1 MADGFKAGTVYIAV
15 EPETRGFYAKV
26 KAMLERLDDQTI
38 HLDTDVDTMDAR
50 RQIERLQRSGGT
62 IDFDVRVNT
71 RAFDRVHREL
81 AEMTSMAQIDV
92 KADTTRFDKGLAD
105 SFDKMRQNHANA
117 LKAMDTDAVREQR
130 KQVAKLRELNAA
142 RDAVWFDKWNHM
154 ASYKDS
160 LTAVRG
166 EISRNIEAHKQ
177 LGNALDAAKLRR
189 DSFKRNSDEYRAASA
204 EVKRLRSEYTQL
216 GNEIRRQE
224 REAAKLS
231 REHSKFMAKNAHEL
245 DKINGKISEQRKLVK
260 STTKSVLDEVA
271 AEDKLNNVF
280 RTKDMLIDRNGLSYQ
295 RLERDMKR
303 NTDVFRK
310 ASEQV
315 AGHIDRQRELSK
327 SLLKTEG
334 NVDGLRRSLSKLQ
347 FVDTKG
353 HVKDLD
359 AMTRRVDE
367 LQKAL
372 LKVRNN
378 PSATIKFKAEL
389 DKGALQAEL
398 ERLSRDV
405 EVEVRVNAQQAAL
418 ERLERELFELEH
430 KRVNIP
436 VDLKVDYENA
446 IAERKRLIEQIRRN
460 PDMDWEIKSNVDI
473 DEANARRKLRD
484 LQNDYDKLDMDVDLE
499 TALAR
504 AHLAYFTRPR
514 TVDIFAKFHG
524 TDLGKILSGMT
535 AGATGIKGVQNQF
548 DRLVNL
554 FDNFDTIIPKVSA
567 LGTAMAGIGAG
578 AINLS
583 GSVLGVGSSIVSMS
597 KAALAA
603 PSALAGLGVAY
614 ASLRMIIGDKGKA
627 WSENINLA
635 GTALEGLGEKLQEAF
650 YGKAAPAFKEFANA
664 VGDVVGPQMRKL
676 AELEAD
682 VFNGMLK
689 MVTQSNKIGQ
699 LGSVFTDVNKSIENL
714 VPGVESVVKS
724 FLELSDSTST
734 YLPRA
739 ATYVSD
745 LAEQFSRWVNNARLS
760 GEINKSMAQVVE
772 QAGYLKTTLQGV
784 IDIASG
790 LYRGLAEQQNG
801 LEGFSTAVEH
811 AADAVNSVRFQE
823 TLQAWAAGAADAKE
837 NMRGS
842 FSAIG
847 DAAYELRSTTADV
860 FRNAGSTI
868 GSFASNI
875 SRLLARSK
883 TGISDFSSGVSS
895 GFQTVFDALGDV
907 APMFSQ
913 LLTTAGQL
921 SKTFGGTLAS
931 SLRAAAPLIQ
941 SMAKAAESVANA
953 FAKLPEPVQAAIG
966 LWATFGR
973 AGMSAFNSLK
983 VGILETTAN
992 MLQYRKMLNG
1002 LGLEA
1007 KGVGIG
1013 MKDALKGFASASP
1026 ALSSVTGAVA
1036 QATGAFGKFKALAGG
1051 LFSAVNWPVAGVIAA
1066 VGAVGAALSDMSSK
1080 AASNQQIVDD
1090 IASAFGRLADEGYDA
1105 STSMNA
1111 VQQSLRDA
1119 LNNPDLGE
1127 RSWLDDVFNGV
1138 ADTTEAMRTLGIT
1151 TEQAIG
1157 VASGSTKEYQ
1167 KEFDR
1172 LTDII
1177 TQGTQVQGMYGSTT
1191 SDTRVVMTDA
1201 AESAK
1206 KYRQSMEAL
1215 RKKYIDAA
1223 EETAKANGYT
1233 EGYAKS
1239 LIEAGISS
1247 DQLAVKIA
1255 TQEQRQKMVAQATR
1269 MHVDS
1274 LNDQRVA
1281 ARNAMSAASNYQAT
1295 LSGMQDTVARVKELT
1310 NDQNKVWDET
1320 STLLPGVEGAFNTMS
1335 ESGRLAQQSLET
1347 LGSSAYD
1354 VMEKMVESGSS
1365 AEQVTAATSR
1375 MRDEFIKTAVDMGVP
1390 QKAAEQLAQQ
1400 YGLIPEQ
1407 VDTLI
1412 KVHADEAKST
1422 IALFVSNLRA
1432 AFPDDDG
1439 KTFDMVMNLV
1449 MNGDIKTIDEAYKK
1463 VQELRNNPDVNM
1475 LLSVTDDNASGKI
1488 DDIKSALKGL
1498 GIDWPANIDV
1508 RSEEGKAKLA
1518 DIQNKLR
1525 ELGMSDA
1532 QIKLICDTLTAEHGW
1547 LGLLD
1552 EINNSKA
1559 KQKVDA
1565 DTDPAKAKMSAF
1577 INDNS
1582 DMKTIPADLSLDEAE
1597 SKVNAFAAVAVKK
1610 PVQTEVEQ
1618 PSIVS
1623 TIASIGS
1630 IIGSLFIPP
1639 AKVRVEGD
1647 DTDART
1653 KIGAMQAFGGQTL
1666 ASMLA
1671 LILGDDTQ
1679 ARNAIGGVSAFNG
1692 VTIANPWAR
1701 VLGENVLASLA
1712 INAIAAFGGR
1722 TISKPWTRVQGENT
1736 MARMAIMLIQAFN
1749 GRTIAKPWA
1758 RVEGDASGANA
1769 VISAIASTNGSVI
1782 ATRYVDIV
1790 TRGSGEVHAATGGRI
1805 HGPGTGTSDSIPA
1818 MLSNNEHVIRAA
1830 SVAKLDREVGP
1841 NFLNVLNRTGDVN
1854 KALANASNR
1863 YLASAVS
1870 LARGAY
1876 ATGGRV
1882 QKALSQDSMTVVID
1896 GGKTVNQTFNVSTK
1910 IVRSD
1915 QDLHAAA
1922 QIDRAALMRTARR
1935 EARL

>member
-1 MADGFKAGTVYIAV
+1 MAFKAGTVIIDV
-15 EPETRGFYAKV
+15 EPNTHGFYRKV
-26 KAMLERLDDQTI
+26 KAMLERLDDQTL
-38 HLDTDVDTMDAR
+38 HLDADLDTMGVR
-50 RQIERLQRSGGT
+50 RQIEQLEHSGGT
-62 IDFDVRVNT
+62 IDFGVRINP
-71 RAFDRVHREL
+71 RAFDKVHREL
-81 AEMTSMAQIDV
+81 AEMASLAQFDV
-92 KADTTRFDKGLAD
+92 KADTKRFDKDLSA
-105 SFDKMRQNHANA
+105 SFDKMRQAHADT
-117 LKAMDTDAVREQR
+117 LKAMDADAAREQR
-130 KQVAKLRELNAA
+130 KQVARLRELNESRGKLWGGKWTHMVEY
-142 RDAVWFDKWNHM
+142 RDNLAKI
-154 ASYKDS
+154 
-160 LTAVRG
+160 RG
-166 EISRNIEAHKQ
+166 EIDRNVEAHDR
-177 LGNALDAAKLRR
+177 LGAAVEKARAKR
-189 DSFKRNSDEYRAASA
+189 DSFKRNSDEYREASA
-204 EVKRLRSEYTQL
+204 EVKRLRGEYTAL
-216 GNEIRRQE
+216 GNVIRKQE
-224 REAAKLS
+224 REAAKLA
-231 REHSKFMAKNAHEL
+231 REHNGFLTKNAHDL
-245 DKINGKISEQRKLVK
+245 DKVNQKISEQRKIVK
-260 STTKSVLDEVA
+260 DTTKSLLDEVN
-271 AEDKLNNVF
+271 AESKLNQV
-280 RTKDMLIDRNGLSYQ
+280 RRVGDMLIDRNGLGYQ
-295 RLERDMKR
+295 RLERDLKR
-303 NTDVFRK
+303 NMDMFLK

-315 AGHIDRQRELSK
+315 SAHNDRQRELSK
-327 SLLKTEG
+327 SLLKSEN
-334 NVDGLRRSLSKLQ
+334 NVDALRRTLGRLQ
-347 FVDTKG
+347 FTDTSRF
-353 HVKDLD
+353 VKDLD
-359 AMTRRVDE
+359 AATKRVSMLQTE
-367 LQKAL
+367 LA
-372 LKVRNN
+372 KVRNN
-378 PSATIKFKAEL
+378 PKATVKFKAEL

-398 ERLSRDV
+398 DRLQRDV
-405 EVEVRVNAQQAAL
+405 EVEVRVNAQQAAV
-418 ERLERELFELEH
+418 ERLEKELFELEH
-430 KRVNIP
+430 KRVDIP

-460 PDMDWEIKSNVDI
+460 PELDWEVKSNVDI
-473 DEANARRKLRD
+473 DEANARRRLRD
-484 LQNDYDKLDMDVDLE
+484 LQDDYKKLDMDVDLQ

-548 DRLVNL
+548 QRLVNL
-554 FDNFDTIIPKVSA
+554 FDNFDTIIPRVSA

-614 ASLRMIIGDKGKA
+614 ASLRMIIGEKGEA
-627 WSENINLA
+627 WTENINLA
-635 GTALEGLGEKLQEAF
+635 GTALEGLGEKLQETF

-664 VGDVVGPQMRKL
+664 VGGVVGPQMQKL
-676 AELEAD
+676 AGLEAD

-699 LGSVFTDVNKSIENL
+699 VGRVFTDVNKSIENL
-714 VPGVESVVKS
+714 VPGVKSVVKS

-739 ATYVSD
+739 ASYVSD

-760 GEINKSMAQVVE
+760 GEINRSMAQVVE
-772 QAGYLKTTLQGV
+772 QAGYLKTALHGV

-801 LEGFSTAVEH
+801 IEGFSTAVEH

-895 GFQTVFDALGDV
+895 GFQAVFDALGDV

-921 SKTFGGTLAS
+921 SKTFGGTLAA

-1013 MKDALKGFASASP
+1013 MKDAVKGFASASP
-1026 ALSSVTGAVA
+1026 ALSSVTGAVS

-1051 LFSAVNWPVAGVIAA
+1051 LFSAVNWPVAGIAA
-1066 VGAVGAALSDMSSK
+1066 AIGAVGMALSDMSSK
-1080 AASNQQIVDD
+1080 AASNRQVVDD

-1138 ADTTEAMRTLGIT
+1138 ADTTDAMRTLGIT

-1157 VASGSTKEYQ
+1157 VASGSTKDYQ

-1191 SDTRVVMTDA
+1191 SGTRVVMTDA
-1201 AESAK
+1201 AQSAK
-1206 KYRQSMEAL
+1206 KYRQSIEAL

-1233 EGYAKS
+1233 EGYAKK
-1239 LIEAGISS
+1239 LIEAGVSSGELAAKISS
-1247 DQLAVKIA
+1247 QSQQQQMAAK
-1255 TQEQRQKMVAQATR
+1255 ATR

-1274 LNDQRVA
+1274 LNDQRIA

-1310 NDQNKVWDET
+1310 NDQNKVWDDT
-1320 STLLPGVEGAFNTMS
+1320 STLLPGVNGAFNTMS

-1412 KVHADEAKST
+1412 KVHADEAKAT
-1422 IALFVSNLRA
+1422 VQTFLTNLYA
-1432 AFPDDDG
+1432 AFPEDG
-1439 KTFDMVMNLV
+1439 KIIDMVLDMT
-1449 MNGDIKTIDEAYKK
+1449 MNGDITSIDDAYKK
-1463 VQELRNNPDVNM
+1463 VQELRNNPDVKV

-1488 DDIKSALKGL
+1488 NDIKSALKGL
-1498 GIDWPANIDV
+1498 GVDWPANIDV

-1518 DIQNKLR
+1518 DIQSKLR

-1582 DMKTIPADLSLDEAE
+1582 SVKTIPADLSLDEAE
-1597 SKVNAFAAVAVKK
+1597 GKVNAFAAVAVKK

-1618 PSIVS
+1618 PSILN

-1630 IIGSLFIPP
+1630 IIGSMFIPP

-1679 ARNAIGGVSAFNG
+1679 ARSTIGGVSAFDG
-1692 VTIANPWAR
+1692 MTIANPWAR
-1701 VLGENVLASLA
+1701 VLGENVLASAA
-1712 INAIAAFGGR
+1712 INAIKAYAGR
-1722 TISKPWTRVQGENT
+1722 TISRPWTRVQGENT

-1749 GRTIAKPWA
+1749 GRTIARPWA

-1830 SVAKLDREVGP
+1830 SVAKLDRTVGP
-1841 NFLNVLNRTGDVN
+1841 NFLNVLNRTGDVS
-1854 KALANASNR
+1854 KALANANNR
-1863 YLASAVS
+1863 YLDSAQNLS
-1870 LARGAY
+1870 RAAY

-1882 QKALSQDSMTVVID
+1882 QSMFEKNATVVID
-1896 GGKTVNQTFNVSTK
+1896 GGRTVNQTFNVQTK

-1915 QDLHAAA
+1915 QDLHSAA
-1922 QIDRAALMRTARR
+1922 QIDRAALMRNARR

>member
-81 AEMTSMAQIDV
+81 AEMASMAQIDV

-142 RDAVWFDKWNHM
+142 RDAVWSDKWNHM

-245 DKINGKISEQRKLVK
+245 DKVNGKISEQRKLVK
-260 STTKSVLDEVA
+260 STTKSVLAEAA

-295 RLERDMKR
+295 RLERDLKR
-303 NTDVFRK
+303 NADVFRK

-372 LKVRNN
+372 LKVRSN

-389 DKGALQAEL
+389 DKNGLQAEL

-460 PDMDWEIKSNVDI
+460 PDMDWEVKSNVDI

-554 FDNFDTIIPKVSA
+554 FDNFDTIIPRVSA

-614 ASLRMIIGDKGKA
+614 ASLRMIIGEKGEA

-635 GTALEGLGEKLQEAF
+635 GTALEGLGEKLQETF

-676 AELEAD
+676 AGLEAD

-689 MVTQSNKIGQ
+689 MVTESNKIGQ
-699 LGSVFTDVNKSIENL
+699 VGRVFTDVNKSIENL

-739 ATYVSD
+739 ASYVSD

-760 GEINKSMAQVVE
+760 GEINRSMAQVVE
-772 QAGYLKTTLQGV
+772 QAGYLKTALHGV

-811 AADAVNSVRFQE
+811 AADAVNGVRFQE
-823 TLQAWAAGAADAKE
+823 TLQAWAAGAVDAKE

-895 GFQTVFDALGDV
+895 GFQAVFDALGDV

-921 SKTFGGTLAS
+921 SKTFGGTLAA

-1013 MKDALKGFASASP
+1013 MKDAVKGFASASP

-1051 LFSAVNWPVAGVIAA
+1051 LFSAVNWPVAGIAAA
-1066 VGAVGAALSDMSSK
+1066 VGAVGMALSDMSSK
-1080 AASNQQIVDD
+1080 AASNQQVVDNLS
-1090 IASAFGRLADEGYDA
+1090 SAFGRLADEGYDA
-1105 STSMNA
+1105 NTSLNT
-1111 VQQSLRDA
+1111 VQQSLKDA
-1119 LNNPDLGE
+1119 LGNPDLGE
-1127 RSWLDDVFNGV
+1127 TSWLDDWGSWFSDTQSAMSELGV
-1138 ADTTEAMRTLGIT
+1138 TTAEAM
-1151 TEQAIG
+1151 G
-1157 VASGSTKEYQ
+1157 VASGSTKDFQ
-1167 KEFDR
+1167 KELDR
-1172 LTDII
+1172 LGVII
-1177 TQGTQVQGMYGSTT
+1177 DTGTRAEMGSFVDATGDMNASMVRSGKAAAKYQT
-1191 SDTRVVMTDA
+1191 SL
-1201 AESAK
+1201 ES
-1206 KYRQSMEAL
+1206 L

-1233 EGYAKS
+1233 EGYAKK
-1239 LIEAGISS
+1239 LIEAGVSSGELAAKISS
-1247 DQLAVKIA
+1247 QSQQQQMAAK
-1255 TQEQRQKMVAQATR
+1255 ATR

-1274 LNDQRVA
+1274 LNDQRTA

-1310 NDQNKVWDET
+1310 NDQNKVWDDT
-1320 STLLPGVEGAFNTMS
+1320 STLLPGVNGAFNTMS

-1412 KVHADEAKST
+1412 KVHAEEAKAT
-1422 IALFVSNLRA
+1422 VQTFLTNLYA
-1432 AFPDDDG
+1432 AHAEDG
-1439 KTFDMVMNLV
+1439 KIIDMVLDMT
-1449 MNGDIKTIDEAYKK
+1449 MNGDITSIDDAYKK
-1463 VQELRNNPDVNM
+1463 FQELRNNPDVKV

-1488 DDIKSALKGL
+1488 NDIKSALKGL
-1498 GIDWPANIDV
+1498 GVDWPANIDV

-1518 DIQNKLR
+1518 DIQSKLR

-1552 EINNSKA
+1552 EINNSEA

-1582 DMKTIPADLSLDEAE
+1582 SVKTIPADLSLDEAE
-1597 SKVNAFAAVAVKK
+1597 GKVNAFAAVAVKK

-1692 VTIANPWAR
+1692 LTIANPWAR

-1722 TISKPWTRVQGENT
+1722 TISMPWTRVQGENT

-1758 RVEGDASGANA
+1758 RVEGDDSGANA

-1841 NFLNVLNRTGDVN
+1841 NFLNVLNRTGDIS
-1854 KALANASNR
+1854 KALANANNR
-1863 YLASAVS
+1863 YLASAVD

-1882 QKALSQDSMTVVID
+1882 QKALSQDAMTVVID

-1915 QDLHAAA
+1915 QDLHSAA

>member
-1 MADGFKAGTVYIAV
+1 MAFKAGTVIIDV
-15 EPETRGFYAKV
+15 EPNTHGFYRKV
-26 KAMLERLDDQTI
+26 KAMLERLDDQTL
-38 HLDTDVDTMDAR
+38 HLDADLDTLGVR
-50 RQIERLQRSGGT
+50 RQIEQLEHSGGT
-62 IDFDVRVNT
+62 IDFGVRINP
-71 RAFDRVHREL
+71 RAFDKVHREL
-81 AEMTSMAQIDV
+81 AEMASLAQFDV
-92 KADTTRFDKGLAD
+92 KADTKRFDKDLSA
-105 SFDKMRQNHANA
+105 SFDKMRQAHADT
-117 LKAMDTDAVREQR
+117 LKAMDSDAAREQR
-130 KQVAKLRELNAA
+130 KQVARLRELNESRSKLWGGKWTHMVEY
-142 RDAVWFDKWNHM
+142 RDNLAKI
-154 ASYKDS
+154 
-160 LTAVRG
+160 RG
-166 EISRNIEAHKQ
+166 EIDRNVEAHDR
-177 LGNALDAAKLRR
+177 LGAAVEKARAKR

-204 EVKRLRSEYTQL
+204 EVKRLRGEYTAL
-216 GNEIRRQE
+216 GNVIRKQE
-224 REAAKLS
+224 REAAKLA
-231 REHSKFMAKNAHEL
+231 REHNGFLTKNAHDL
-245 DKINGKISEQRKLVK
+245 DKVNQKISEQRKIVK
-260 STTKSVLDEVA
+260 DTTKSLLDEVN
-271 AEDKLNNVF
+271 AESKLNQVRRVGN
-280 RTKDMLIDRNGLSYQ
+280 MLIDRNGLGYQ
-295 RLERDMKR
+295 RLERDLKR
-303 NTDVFRK
+303 NTDMFRK

-315 AGHIDRQRELSK
+315 SAHNDRQRELSK
-327 SLLKTEG
+327 SLLKSES
-334 NVDGLRRSLSKLQ
+334 NVDALRRTLGRLQ
-347 FVDTKG
+347 FTDTSRF
-353 HVKDLD
+353 VKDLD
-359 AMTRRVDE
+359 AATKRVSM
-367 LQKAL
+367 LQTAL
-372 LKVRNN
+372 TKVRNN
-378 PSATIKFKAEL
+378 PSATVKFKAEL

-398 ERLSRDV
+398 DRLQRDV
-405 EVEVRVNAQQAAL
+405 EVEVRVNAQQAAI
-418 ERLERELFELEH
+418 ERLEKELFELEH
-430 KRVNIP
+430 TRVNIP

-460 PDMDWEIKSNVDI
+460 PELDWEVKSNVDI

-484 LQNDYDKLDMDVDLE
+484 LQDDYKKLDMDVDLE

-524 TDLGKILSGMT
+524 TDFGKILSGMT

-554 FDNFDTIIPKVSA
+554 FDNFDTIIPRVSA

-614 ASLRMIIGDKGKA
+614 ASLRMIIGDKGEA

-635 GTALEGLGEKLQEAF
+635 GTALEGLGEKLQDTF

-664 VGDVVGPQMRKL
+664 VGDVVGPQMQKL
-676 AELEAD
+676 AGLEAD

-689 MVTQSNKIGQ
+689 MVTESNKIGQ
-699 LGSVFTDVNKSIENL
+699 VGRVFTDVNKSIENL
-714 VPGVESVVKS
+714 VPGVKSVVKS

-739 ATYVSD
+739 ASYVSD

-760 GEINKSMAQVVE
+760 GEINRSMAQVVE
-772 QAGYLKTTLQGV
+772 QAGYLKTALHGV

-823 TLQAWAAGAADAKE
+823 TLQAWAAGATAAKE

-895 GFQTVFDALGDV
+895 GFQAVFDALGDV

-921 SKTFGGTLAS
+921 SKTFGGTLAA

-1013 MKDALKGFASASP
+1013 MKNAVKGFASASP
-1026 ALSSVTGAVA
+1026 ALSSVTGAVS

-1051 LFSAVNWPVAGVIAA
+1051 LFSAVNWPVAGIAA
-1066 VGAVGAALSDMSSK
+1066 AIGAVGMALSDMSSK
-1080 AASNQQIVDD
+1080 AASNRQVVDD
-1090 IASAFGRLADEGYDA
+1090 IASSFGRLADEGYDA

-1138 ADTTEAMRTLGIT
+1138 ADTTDAMRTLGIT

-1157 VASGSTKEYQ
+1157 VASGSTKDYQ

-1191 SDTRVVMTDA
+1191 SGTRVVMSDA
-1201 AESAK
+1201 AQSAK
-1206 KYRQSMEAL
+1206 KYRQSIEAL
-1215 RKKYIDAA
+1215 RKQYIDAA

-1233 EGYAKS
+1233 EGYAKK
-1239 LIEAGISS
+1239 LIEAGVSSGELAAKISS
-1247 DQLAVKIA
+1247 QSQQQQMAAKA
-1255 TQEQRQKMVAQATR
+1255 TQ
-1269 MHVDS
+1269 MHVNA

-1310 NDQNKVWDET
+1310 NDQNKVWDDT

-1375 MRDEFIKTAVDMGVP
+1375 MRDEFIQTAVDMGVP

-1412 KVHADEAKST
+1412 KVHADEAKAT
-1422 IALFVSNLRA
+1422 VQTFLTNLYA
-1432 AFPDDDG
+1432 AFPEDG
-1439 KTFDMVMNLV
+1439 KIIDMVLDMT
-1449 MNGDIKTIDEAYKK
+1449 MNGDITSIDDAYKK
-1463 VQELRNNPDVNM
+1463 VQELRNNPDVKV

-1488 DDIKSALKGL
+1488 NDIKSALKGL

-1518 DIQNKLR
+1518 DIQSKLR

-1552 EINNSKA
+1552 EINNSEA

-1565 DTDPAKAKMSAF
+1565 DTGPAKAKTSAF

-1582 DMKTIPADLSLDEAE
+1582 SVKTIPADLSLDEAE
-1597 SKVNAFAAVAVKK
+1597 GKVNAFAAVAVKK

-1653 KIGAMQAFGGQTL
+1653 KISAMQAFGGQTL

-1679 ARNAIGGVSAFNG
+1679 ARSTIGGVSAFDG
-1692 VTIANPWAR
+1692 MTIANPWAR
-1701 VLGENVLASLA
+1701 VLGENVLASAA
-1712 INAIAAFGGR
+1712 INAIKAYAGS
-1722 TISKPWTRVQGENT
+1722 TISRPWTRVQGENT

-1749 GRTIAKPWA
+1749 GRTIARPWA
-1758 RVEGDASGANA
+1758 HVEGDASGANA

-1830 SVAKLDREVGP
+1830 SVAKLDRTVGP
-1841 NFLNVLNRTGDVN
+1841 NFLNVLNRTGDVS
-1854 KALANASNR
+1854 KALANANNR
-1863 YLASAVS
+1863 YLDSAQNLS
-1870 LARGAY
+1870 RAAY

-1882 QKALSQDSMTVVID
+1882 QSMFEKNATVVID
-1896 GGKTVNQTFNVSTK
+1896 GGRTVNQTFNVQTK

-1915 QDLHAAA
+1915 QDLHSAA
-1922 QIDRAALMRTARR
+1922 QIDRAALMRNARR

>member
-15 EPETRGFYAKV
+15 EPETRGFYRKV

-38 HLDTDVDTMDAR
+38 HLDSDLDTMGVR
-50 RQIERLQRSGGT
+50 RQIERLEHSGGT
-62 IDFDVRVNT
+62 IDFGVRINP
-71 RAFDRVHREL
+71 RAFDKVHRQLAEL
-81 AEMTSMAQIDV
+81 AMSTDIDV
-92 KADTTRFDKGLAD
+92 DVDTSDFDKSLNEA
-105 SFDKMRQNHANA
+105 MNRQ
-117 LKAMDTDAVREQR
+117 R
-130 KQVAKLRELNAA
+130 A
-142 RDAVWFDKWNHM
+142 RV
-154 ASYKDS
+154 
-160 LTAVRG
+160 
-166 EISRNIEAHKQ
+166 KQ
-177 LGNALDAAKLRR
+177 LGEEQKRTWRDGWKFLDENTAKHKKLSDSIFSNEVAYTKLGKAIDEAVARR
-189 DSFKRNSDEYRAASA
+189 NSFKRGTDEYKSLSE
-204 EVKRLRSEYTQL
+204 EVKGLRKEY
-216 GNEIRRQE
+216 
-224 REAAKLS
+224 AKLGRS
-231 REHSKFMAKNAHEL
+231 INKQKKELVSTEETRRKFLREHESKLA
-245 DKINGKISEQRKLVK
+245 KINADYDKQAKL
-260 STTKSVLDEVA
+260 L
-271 AEDKLNNVF
+271 
-280 RTKDMLIDRNGLSYQ
+280 KDMP
-295 RLERDMKR
+295 
-303 NTDVFRK
+303 VK
-310 ASEQV
+310 AHNKQLK
-315 AGHIDRQRELSK
+315 ELASN
-327 SLLKTEG
+327 LLKAEG
-334 NVDGLRRSLSKLQ
+334 NVDSLRRAMGRVQ
-347 FVDTKG
+347 FIDTKG
-353 HVKDLD
+353 
-359 AMTRRVDE
+359 
-367 LQKAL
+367 QIKAL
-372 LKVRNN
+372 DDMSARVSAFQKQLLAVRDS
-378 PSATIKFKAEL
+378 PEATVRFRTEL
-389 DKGALQAEL
+389 DKSGLREDLA
-398 ERLSRDV
+398 RLSRGV

-418 ERLERELFELEH
+418 ERLENELFELEH

-460 PDMDWEIKSNVDI
+460 PEMDWEIKSNVDI

-524 TDLGKILSGMT
+524 TDLGKILGGMT

-614 ASLRMIIGDKGKA
+614 ASLRMIIGEKGEA
-627 WSENINLA
+627 WTENINLA

-689 MVTQSNKIGQ
+689 MVTESNKIGQ
-699 LGSVFTDVNKSIENL
+699 VGRVFTDVNKFIENL

-772 QAGYLKTTLQGV
+772 QAGYLRTALQGV

-790 LYRGLAEQQNG
+790 LYRGLAERQNG

-823 TLQAWAAGAADAKE
+823 TLQAWAAGAADTKE

-883 TGISDFSSGVSS
+883 TGISNFSSGVSS

-921 SKTFGGTLAS
+921 SKTFGGTLAA
-931 SLRAAAPLIQ
+931 SLRAASPLIQ
-941 SMAKAAESVANA
+941 TMAKAAESVANA
-953 FAKLPEPVQAAIG
+953 FARLPEPVQAAIG

-983 VGILETTAN
+983 MGILDTTVN

-1066 VGAVGAALSDMSSK
+1066 VGAVGMALSDMSSK
-1080 AASNQQIVDD
+1080 AASNRQVADD

-1138 ADTTEAMRTLGIT
+1138 ADTTDAMRTLGIT

-1157 VASGSTKEYQ
+1157 VASGSTKDYQ
-1167 KEFDR
+1167 KELDR

-1201 AESAK
+1201 AQSAK
-1206 KYRQSMEAL
+1206 KYRQSMESL

-1233 EGYAKS
+1233 EGYAKK
-1239 LIEAGISS
+1239 LIEAGVSSGELAAKISS
-1247 DQLAVKIA
+1247 QSQQQQMAAK
-1255 TQEQRQKMVAQATR
+1255 ATR
-1269 MHVDS
+1269 MHVNA
-1274 LNDQRVA
+1274 LNDQRTA

-1320 STLLPGVEGAFNTMS
+1320 STLLPGVEGAFNIMS

-1375 MRDEFIKTAVDMGVP
+1375 MRDEFIQTAIDMGVP

-1400 YGLIPEQ
+1400 YGLIPEK

-1412 KVHADEAKST
+1412 KVHAEEAKAT
-1422 IALFVSNLRA
+1422 VQTFLTNLYA
-1432 AFPDDDG
+1432 AFPEDG
-1439 KTFDMVMNLV
+1439 KIIDMVLDMT
-1449 MNGDIKTIDEAYKK
+1449 MNGDITSIDEAYKK
-1463 VQELRNNPDVNM
+1463 VQELRNNPNVKV

-1488 DDIKSALKGL
+1488 NDIKSALKGL
-1498 GIDWPANIDV
+1498 GVDWPANIDV

-1518 DIQNKLR
+1518 DIQSKLR

-1552 EINNSKA
+1552 EINNSEA

-1597 SKVNAFAAVAVKK
+1597 GKVNAFAAVAVKK

-1618 PSIVS
+1618 PSILD
-1623 TIASIGS
+1623 TMASIGS
-1630 IIGSLFIPP
+1630 IIGSMFIPP

-1653 KIGAMQAFGGQTL
+1653 KIGAMQAFSGQTL

-1671 LILGDDTQ
+1671 YILGDDTQ
-1679 ARNAIGGVSAFNG
+1679 ARNAIGGVSAFDG
-1692 VTIANPWAR
+1692 LTIANPWAR
-1701 VLGENVLASLA
+1701 VQGEHVLASLA
-1712 INAIAAFGGR
+1712 INAIKAFGSR

-1769 VISAIASTNGSVI
+1769 VINAIASTNGSVI

-1863 YLASAVS
+1863 YLASAVD

-1882 QKALSQDSMTVVID
+1882 QKALSRDSMTVVVD
-1896 GGKTVNQTFNVSTK
+1896 GGRTVNQTFNVSTK

-1935 EARL
+1935 EGRL

>member
-1 MADGFKAGTVYIAV
+1 MAFKAGTVIIDV
-15 EPETRGFYAKV
+15 EPNTHGFYRKV
-26 KAMLERLDDQTI
+26 KAMLERLDDQTL
-38 HLDTDVDTMDAR
+38 HLDADLDTMGVR
-50 RQIERLQRSGGT
+50 RQIEQLEHSGGT
-62 IDFDVRVNT
+62 IDFGVRINP
-71 RAFDRVHREL
+71 RAFDKVHREL
-81 AEMTSMAQIDV
+81 AEMASLAQFDV
-92 KADTTRFDKGLAD
+92 KADTKRFDKDLSA
-105 SFDKMRQNHANA
+105 SFDKMRQAHADT
-117 LKAMDTDAVREQR
+117 LKAMDSDAAREQR
-130 KQVAKLRELNAA
+130 KQVARLRELNESRSKLWGGKWTHMVEY
-142 RDAVWFDKWNHM
+142 RDNLAKIR
-154 ASYKDS
+154 S
-160 LTAVRG
+160 
-166 EISRNIEAHKQ
+166 EIDRNVEAHDR
-177 LGNALDAAKLRR
+177 LGAAVEKARAKR
-189 DSFKRNSDEYRAASA
+189 DSFKRNSDEYREASA
-204 EVKRLRSEYTQL
+204 EVKRLRGEYTAL
-216 GNEIRRQE
+216 GNVIRKQE
-224 REAAKLS
+224 REAAKLA
-231 REHSKFMAKNAHEL
+231 REHNGFLTKNAHDL
-245 DKINGKISEQRKLVK
+245 DKVNQKISEQRKIVK
-260 STTKSVLDEVA
+260 DTTKSLLDEVN
-271 AEDKLNNVF
+271 AESKLNQVRRVGN
-280 RTKDMLIDRNGLSYQ
+280 MLIDRNGLGYQ
-295 RLERDMKR
+295 RLERDLKR
-303 NTDVFRK
+303 NTDMFRK

-315 AGHIDRQRELSK
+315 YAHNDRQRELSK
-327 SLLKTEG
+327 SLLKSEN
-334 NVDGLRRSLSKLQ
+334 NVDALRRTLGRLQ
-347 FVDTKG
+347 FTDTSRF
-353 HVKDLD
+353 VKDLD
-359 AMTRRVDE
+359 AATKRVSM
-367 LQKAL
+367 LQTAL
-372 LKVRNN
+372 AKVRNN
-378 PSATIKFKAEL
+378 PSATVKFKAEL

-398 ERLSRDV
+398 DRLQRDV
-405 EVEVRVNAQQAAL
+405 EVEVRVNAQQAAV
-418 ERLERELFELEH
+418 ERLEKELFELEH
-430 KRVNIP
+430 TRVNIP

-460 PDMDWEIKSNVDI
+460 PELDWEVKSNVDI
-473 DEANARRKLRD
+473 DEANARRRLRD
-484 LQNDYDKLDMDVDLE
+484 LQDDYKKLDMDVDLE

-548 DRLVNL
+548 DHLVNL

-772 QAGYLKTTLQGV
+772 QAGYLKTALQGV

-992 MLQYRKMLNG
+992 MLQYRKMMNG

-1013 MKDALKGFASASP
+1013 MKDALSGFASASP

-1177 TQGTQVQGMYGSTT
+1177 TQGTQVQGLYGSTT

-1518 DIQNKLR
+1518 DIQSKLR

-1552 EINNSKA
+1552 EINNSEA

-1565 DTDPAKAKMSAF
+1565 DTGPAKAKMSAF

-1582 DMKTIPADLSLDEAE
+1582 SVKTIPADLSLDEAE
-1597 SKVNAFAAVAVKK
+1597 GKVNAFAAVAVKK

-1618 PSIVS
+1618 PSILN

-1630 IIGSLFIPP
+1630 IIGSMFIPP

-1653 KIGAMQAFGGQTL
+1653 KISAMQAFGGQTL

-1679 ARNAIGGVSAFNG
+1679 ARSTIGGVSAFDG
-1692 VTIANPWAR
+1692 MTIANPWAR
-1701 VLGENVLASLA
+1701 VLGENVLASAA
-1712 INAIAAFGGR
+1712 INAIKAYAGR
-1722 TISKPWTRVQGENT
+1722 TISRPWTRVQGENT

-1749 GRTIAKPWA
+1749 GRTIARPWA
-1758 RVEGDASGANA
+1758 HVEGDASGANA

-1830 SVAKLDREVGP
+1830 SVAKLDRTVGP
-1841 NFLNVLNRTGDVN
+1841 NFLNVLNRTGDVS
-1854 KALANASNR
+1854 KALANANNR
-1863 YLASAVS
+1863 YLDSAQNLS
-1870 LARGAY
+1870 RAAY

-1882 QKALSQDSMTVVID
+1882 QSMFEKNATVVID
-1896 GGKTVNQTFNVSTK
+1896 GGRTVNQTFNVQTK

-1915 QDLHAAA
+1915 QDLHSAA
-1922 QIDRAALMRTARR
+1922 QIDRAALMRNARR

>member
-245 DKINGKISEQRKLVK
+245 DKVNGKISEQRKLVK
-260 STTKSVLDEVA
+260 STTKSVLAEAA

-295 RLERDMKR
+295 RLERDLKR

-372 LKVRNN
+372 LKVRDN

-389 DKGALQAEL
+389 DKNGLQAEL

-405 EVEVRVNAQQAAL
+405 EVVVRVNAQQAAL

-460 PDMDWEIKSNVDI
+460 PDMDWEVKSNVDI

-699 LGSVFTDVNKSIENL
+699 LVSVFTDVNKSIENL

-772 QAGYLKTTLQGV
+772 QAGYLKTAFQGV

-811 AADAVNSVRFQE
+811 AADAVNSVRFQD

-875 SRLLARSK
+875 SRLMARSK

-1375 MRDEFIKTAVDMGVP
+1375 MRDEFIQTAVDMGVP

-1582 DMKTIPADLSLDEAE
+1582 AMKTIPADLSLDEAE
-1597 SKVNAFAAVAVKK
+1597 SKVNAFTAVAVKK

-1647 DTDART
+1647 DTDARA

-1692 VTIANPWAR
+1692 MTIANPWAR

-1722 TISKPWTRVQGENT
+1722 TLSKPWTRVQGENT

-1758 RVEGDASGANA
+1758 RVDGDASGANA

>member
-81 AEMTSMAQIDV
+81 AEMASMAQIDV
-92 KADTTRFDKGLAD
+92 KADTTRFDRGLAD

-260 STTKSVLDEVA
+260 STTKSVLAEAA

-295 RLERDMKR
+295 RLERDLKR

-372 LKVRNN
+372 LKVRSN

-389 DKGALQAEL
+389 DKNGLQAEL
-398 ERLSRDV
+398 ERLQRDV

-460 PDMDWEIKSNVDI
+460 PDMDWEVKSNVDI

-567 LGTAMAGIGAG
+567 LSTAMAGIGAG

-699 LGSVFTDVNKSIENL
+699 LESVFTDVNKSIENL

-734 YLPRA
+734 YLPHA

-772 QAGYLKTTLQGV
+772 QAGYLKTALQGV

-1013 MKDALKGFASASP
+1013 MKDALSGFASASP

-1269 MHVDS
+1269 MHMDS

-1375 MRDEFIKTAVDMGVP
+1375 MRDEFIQTAIDMGVP

-1582 DMKTIPADLSLDEAE
+1582 AMKTIPADLSLDEAE

-1692 VTIANPWAR
+1692 MTIANPWAR

-1841 NFLNVLNRTGDVN
+1841 NFLNVLNRTGDIS
-1854 KALANASNR
+1854 KALANANNR
-1863 YLASAVS
+1863 YLASAVD

-1882 QKALSQDSMTVVID
+1882 QKALSQDAMTVVID
-1896 GGKTVNQTFNVSTK
+1896 GGKTVNQTFNVQTK

-1915 QDLHAAA
+1915 QDLHSAA
-1922 QIDRAALMRTARR
+1922 QIDRAALMRNARR

>member
-15 EPETRGFYAKV
+15 EPETRGFYRKV

-38 HLDTDVDTMDAR
+38 HLDSDLDTMGAR
-50 RQIERLQRSGGT
+50 QQIERLQRSGGT
-62 IDFDVRVNT
+62 IDFDARVNT
-71 RAFDRVHREL
+71 RAFDKVHRQLAEL
-81 AEMTSMAQIDV
+81 AMAADIDV
-92 KADTTRFDKGLAD
+92 DVDTSDFDKSLNDAMNRQQARVKALGEEQKRTWREGWKFLDENTAKHKKLSD
-105 SFDKMRQNHANA
+105 SIFSNEVAYTK
-117 LKAMDTDAVREQR
+117 LGKAIEEAV
-130 KQVAKLRELNAA
+130 A
-142 RDAVWFDKWNHM
+142 R
-154 ASYKDS
+154 
-160 LTAVRG
+160 
-166 EISRNIEAHKQ
+166 RN
-177 LGNALDAAKLRR
+177 
-189 DSFKRNSDEYRAASA
+189 SFKRGTDEYKSLSE
-204 EVKRLRSEYTQL
+204 EVKGLRKEYTKL
-216 GNEIRRQE
+216 GRSINKQKKELVSTEETRRKFL
-224 REAAKLS
+224 REHEAKL
-231 REHSKFMAKNAHEL
+231 A
-245 DKINGKISEQRKLVK
+245 KINADYDKQAKL
-260 STTKSVLDEVA
+260 L
-271 AEDKLNNVF
+271 
-280 RTKDMLIDRNGLSYQ
+280 KDMP
-295 RLERDMKR
+295 
-303 NTDVFRK
+303 VK
-310 ASEQV
+310 AHNKQLK
-315 AGHIDRQRELSK
+315 ELASNLFK
-327 SLLKTEG
+327 AEG
-334 NVDGLRRSLSKLQ
+334 NVDSLRRTMGRVQ
-347 FVDTKG
+347 FIDTKG
-353 HVKDLD
+353 
-359 AMTRRVDE
+359 
-367 LQKAL
+367 QIKAL
-372 LKVRNN
+372 DDMSARVSAFQKQLLAVRDS
-378 PSATIKFKAEL
+378 PEATVRFRTEL
-389 DKGALQAEL
+389 DKSGLREDLA
-398 ERLSRDV
+398 RLSRDV

-430 KRVNIP
+430 KRVDIP

-446 IAERKRLIEQIRRN
+446 IAERKRLIEQLRRN
-460 PDMDWEIKSNVDI
+460 PDMDWEVKSNVDI

-484 LQNDYDKLDMDVDLE
+484 LQDDYDKLDMDVDLE

-554 FDNFDTIIPKVSA
+554 FDNFDTIIPRVSA

-734 YLPRA
+734 YLPRV

-772 QAGYLKTTLQGV
+772 QAGYLKTAFQGV

-1013 MKDALKGFASASP
+1013 MKDALSGFASASP

-1157 VASGSTKEYQ
+1157 VASGSTKDYQ

-1177 TQGTQVQGMYGSTT
+1177 TQGTQVQGMYGSTM
-1191 SDTRVVMTDA
+1191 SGTRVVMTDA
-1201 AESAK
+1201 AQSAK
-1206 KYRQSMEAL
+1206 KYRQSIEAL
-1215 RKKYIDAA
+1215 RKQYIDAA

-1233 EGYAKS
+1233 EGYAKK
-1239 LIEAGISS
+1239 LIEAGVSSGELAAKISS
-1247 DQLAVKIA
+1247 QSQQQQMAAKA
-1255 TQEQRQKMVAQATR
+1255 TQ
-1269 MHVDS
+1269 MHVNA

-1310 NDQNKVWDET
+1310 NDQNKVWDDT
-1320 STLLPGVEGAFNTMS
+1320 STLLPGVNGAFNTMS

-1375 MRDEFIKTAVDMGVP
+1375 MRDEFIQTAVDMGVP

-1412 KVHADEAKST
+1412 KVHADEAKAT
-1422 IALFVSNLRA
+1422 VQTFLTNLYA
-1432 AFPDDDG
+1432 AFPEDG
-1439 KTFDMVMNLV
+1439 KIIDMVLDMT
-1449 MNGDIKTIDEAYKK
+1449 MNGDITSIDEAYKK
-1463 VQELRNNPDVNM
+1463 VQELRNNPDVKV

-1582 DMKTIPADLSLDEAE
+1582 AMKTIPADLTLDEAE

-1692 VTIANPWAR
+1692 MTIANPWAR

-1722 TISKPWTRVQGENT
+1722 TLSKPWTRVQGENT

-1758 RVEGDASGANA
+1758 RVDGDASGANA

>member
-1 MADGFKAGTVYIAV
+1 MADGFKAGTVYIAF

-224 REAAKLS
+224 REAAKLA

-245 DKINGKISEQRKLVK
+245 DKVNGKISEQRKLVK
-260 STTKSVLDEVA
+260 STTKSVLAEAA

-295 RLERDMKR
+295 RLERDLKR
-303 NTDVFRK
+303 NADVFRK

-372 LKVRNN
+372 LKVRDN

-398 ERLSRDV
+398 ARLQRDV

-460 PDMDWEIKSNVDI
+460 PDMDWEVKSNVDI

-583 GSVLGVGSSIVSMS
+583 GSVLGVGASIVSMS

-772 QAGYLKTTLQGV
+772 QAGYLKTAFQGV

-1013 MKDALKGFASASP
+1013 MKDALSGFASASP

-1127 RSWLDDVFNGV
+1127 HSWLDDVFNGV

-1177 TQGTQVQGMYGSTT
+1177 TQGTQVQGMYSSTT
-1191 SDTRVVMTDA
+1191 SDTRVVMTDS

-1375 MRDEFIKTAVDMGVP
+1375 MRDEFIQTAIDMGVP

-1407 VDTLI
+1407 VDMLI
-1412 KVHADEAKST
+1412 KVHADEAKSM
-1422 IALFVSNLRA
+1422 IELFVSNLRA

-1582 DMKTIPADLSLDEAE
+1582 AMKTIPADLSLDEAE

-1692 VTIANPWAR
+1692 MTIANPWAR

-1722 TISKPWTRVQGENT
+1722 TLSKPWTRVQGENT

-1758 RVEGDASGANA
+1758 RVDGDASGANA

>member
-38 HLDTDVDTMDAR
+38 HLDTDVDTMGAR

-81 AEMTSMAQIDV
+81 AEMASMAQIDV

-142 RDAVWFDKWNHM
+142 RDAVWSDKWNHM

-260 STTKSVLDEVA
+260 STTKSVLAEAA

-295 RLERDMKR
+295 RLERDLKR

-315 AGHIDRQRELSK
+315 AAHIDRQRELSK

-372 LKVRNN
+372 LKVRSN
-378 PSATIKFKAEL
+378 PSETIKFKAEL

-398 ERLSRDV
+398 DRLQRDV

-460 PDMDWEIKSNVDI
+460 PDMDWEVKSNVDI

-484 LQNDYDKLDMDVDLE
+484 LQDEYKKLNMDVDLE

-524 TDLGKILSGMT
+524 TDFGKILSGMT

-554 FDNFDTIIPKVSA
+554 FDNFDTIIPRVSA

-614 ASLRMIIGDKGKA
+614 ASLRMIIGDKGEA
-627 WSENINLA
+627 WTENINLA
-635 GTALEGLGEKLQEAF
+635 GTALEGLGEKLQDTF

-664 VGDVVGPQMRKL
+664 VGDVVGPQMQKL
-676 AELEAD
+676 AGLEAD

-689 MVTQSNKIGQ
+689 MVTESNKIGQ
-699 LGSVFTDVNKSIENL
+699 VGRVFTDVNKSIENL
-714 VPGVESVVKS
+714 VSGVKSVVKS

-739 ATYVSD
+739 ASYVSD

-772 QAGYLKTTLQGV
+772 QAGYLKTALHGV

-801 LEGFSTAVEH
+801 LEGFSTAVKH

-823 TLQAWAAGAADAKE
+823 TLQAWAAGATAAKE

-895 GFQTVFDALGDV
+895 GFQAVFDALGDV

-921 SKTFGGTLAS
+921 SKTFGGTLAA

-1013 MKDALKGFASASP
+1013 MKDAVKGFASASP
-1026 ALSSVTGAVA
+1026 ALSSVTGAVS

-1051 LFSAVNWPVAGVIAA
+1051 LFSAVNWPVAGIAA
-1066 VGAVGAALSDMSSK
+1066 AIGAVGMALSDMSSK
-1080 AASNQQIVDD
+1080 AASNRQVVDD
-1090 IASAFGRLADEGYDA
+1090 IASSFGRLADEGYDA

-1138 ADTTEAMRTLGIT
+1138 ADTTDAMRTLGIT

-1157 VASGSTKEYQ
+1157 VASGSTKDYQ
-1167 KEFDR
+1167 KEMDR

-1191 SDTRVVMTDA
+1191 SGTRVVMSDA
-1201 AESAK
+1201 AQSAK
-1206 KYRQSMEAL
+1206 KYRQSIEAL
-1215 RKKYIDAA
+1215 RKQYIDAA

-1233 EGYAKS
+1233 EGYAKK
-1239 LIEAGISS
+1239 LIEAGVSSGELAAKISS
-1247 DQLAVKIA
+1247 QSQQQQMAAKA
-1255 TQEQRQKMVAQATR
+1255 TQ
-1269 MHVDS
+1269 MHVNA

-1310 NDQNKVWDET
+1310 NDQNKVWDDT

-1375 MRDEFIKTAVDMGVP
+1375 MRDEFIRTAVDMGVP

-1412 KVHADEAKST
+1412 KVHADEAKAT
-1422 IALFVSNLRA
+1422 VQTFLTNLYA
-1432 AFPDDDG
+1432 AFPEDG
-1439 KTFDMVMNLV
+1439 KIIDMVLDMT
-1449 MNGDIKTIDEAYKK
+1449 MNGDITSIDDAYKK
-1463 VQELRNNPDVNM
+1463 VQELRNNPDVKV

-1488 DDIKSALKGL
+1488 NDIKSALKGL

-1518 DIQNKLR
+1518 DIQSKLR

-1552 EINNSKA
+1552 EINNSEA

-1565 DTDPAKAKMSAF
+1565 DTGPAKAKTSAF

-1582 DMKTIPADLSLDEAE
+1582 SVKTIPADLSLDEAE
-1597 SKVNAFAAVAVKK
+1597 GKVNAFAAVAVKK

-1653 KIGAMQAFGGQTL
+1653 KISAMQAFGGQTL

-1692 VTIANPWAR
+1692 LTIANPWAR
-1701 VLGENVLASLA
+1701 VLGENVLASAA
-1712 INAIAAFGGR
+1712 INAIKAYAGS
-1722 TISKPWTRVQGENT
+1722 TISRPWTRVQGENT

-1749 GRTIAKPWA
+1749 GRTIARPWA
-1758 RVEGDASGANA
+1758 RVDGDASSANA

-1841 NFLNVLNRTGDVN
+1841 NFLNVLNRTGDIS
-1854 KALANASNR
+1854 KALANANNR
-1863 YLASAVS
+1863 YLASAVD

-1882 QKALSQDSMTVVID
+1882 QKALSQDAMTVVID
-1896 GGKTVNQTFNVSTK
+1896 GGRTVNQTFNVQTK

-1915 QDLHAAA
+1915 QDLHSAA
-1922 QIDRAALMRTARR
+1922 QIDRAALMRNARR

>member
-1 MADGFKAGTVYIAV
+1 MADGFKAGTVYIAF
-15 EPETRGFYAKV
+15 EPETRGFYRKV

-38 HLDTDVDTMDAR
+38 HLDSDLDTMGAR
-50 RQIERLQRSGGT
+50 QQIERLQRSGGT

-224 REAAKLS
+224 REAAKLA

-245 DKINGKISEQRKLVK
+245 DKVNGKISEQRKLVK
-260 STTKSVLDEVA
+260 STTKSVLAEAA

-295 RLERDMKR
+295 RLERDLKR
-303 NTDVFRK
+303 NADVFRK

-372 LKVRNN
+372 LKVRDN

-398 ERLSRDV
+398 ARLQRDV

-460 PDMDWEIKSNVDI
+460 PDMDWEVKSNVDI

-583 GSVLGVGSSIVSMS
+583 GSVLGVGASIVSMS

-772 QAGYLKTTLQGV
+772 QAGYLKTAFQGV

-1013 MKDALKGFASASP
+1013 MKDALSGFASASP

-1127 RSWLDDVFNGV
+1127 HSWLDDVFNGV

-1191 SDTRVVMTDA
+1191 SGTRVVMTDA

-1375 MRDEFIKTAVDMGVP
+1375 MRDEFIQTAIDMGVP

-1412 KVHADEAKST
+1412 KVHADEAKSM
-1422 IALFVSNLRA
+1422 IELFVSNLRA

-1582 DMKTIPADLSLDEAE
+1582 AMKTIPADLSLDEAE

-1692 VTIANPWAR
+1692 MTIANPWAR

-1722 TISKPWTRVQGENT
+1722 TLSKPWTRVQGENT

-1758 RVEGDASGANA
+1758 RVDGDASGANA

>member
-1 MADGFKAGTVYIAV
+1 MAFKAGTVIIDV
-15 EPETRGFYAKV
+15 EPNTHGFYRKV

-38 HLDTDVDTMDAR
+38 HLDSDLDTMGVR
-50 RQIERLQRSGGT
+50 RQIERLEHSGGT
-62 IDFDVRVNT
+62 IDFGVRINP
-71 RAFDRVHREL
+71 RAFDKVHRQLAEL
-81 AEMTSMAQIDV
+81 AMSTDIDV
-92 KADTTRFDKGLAD
+92 DVDTSDFDKSLNEA
-105 SFDKMRQNHANA
+105 MNRQ
-117 LKAMDTDAVREQR
+117 R
-130 KQVAKLRELNAA
+130 A
-142 RDAVWFDKWNHM
+142 RV
-154 ASYKDS
+154 
-160 LTAVRG
+160 
-166 EISRNIEAHKQ
+166 KQ
-177 LGNALDAAKLRR
+177 LGEEQKRTWRDGWKFLDENTAKHKKLSDSIFSNEVAYTKLGKAIEEAVAHRN
-189 DSFKRNSDEYRAASA
+189 SFKRNTSEYKALSDE
-204 EVKRLRSEYTQL
+204 VKGLRKEYTKL
-216 GNEIRRQE
+216 GRSINKQKKELVSTEETRRKFLRDHESKLAKINADYDKQ
-224 REAAKLS
+224 AKL
-231 REHSKFMAKNAHEL
+231 L
-245 DKINGKISEQRKLVK
+245 
-260 STTKSVLDEVA
+260 
-271 AEDKLNNVF
+271 
-280 RTKDMLIDRNGLSYQ
+280 KDMPL
-295 RLERDMKR
+295 
-303 NTDVFRK
+303 K
-310 ASEQV
+310 AHNKQLK
-315 AGHIDRQRELSK
+315 ELASN
-327 SLLKTEG
+327 LLKAEG
-334 NVDGLRRSLSKLQ
+334 NVDSLRRAMGRVQ
-347 FVDTKG
+347 FIDTKG
-353 HVKDLD
+353 QAKAIDD
-359 AMTRRVDE
+359 MSKRVS
-367 LQKAL
+367 AF
-372 LKVRNN
+372 LKQLAAVRDS
-378 PSATIKFKAEL
+378 PEATVRFRTEL
-389 DKGALQAEL
+389 DKSGLQADL
-398 ERLSRDV
+398 ARLQRDV
-405 EVEVRVNAQQAAL
+405 EVEVRVNAQQASL

-430 KRVNIP
+430 TRVNIP

-460 PDMDWEIKSNVDI
+460 PELDWEVKSNVDI

-484 LQNDYDKLDMDVDLE
+484 LQNDYKTLDMDVDLQ

-524 TDLGKILSGMT
+524 TDLGKILGGMT

-614 ASLRMIIGDKGKA
+614 ASLRMIIGEKGEA
-627 WSENINLA
+627 WTENINLA

-689 MVTQSNKIGQ
+689 MVTESNKIGQ
-699 LGSVFTDVNKSIENL
+699 VGRVFTDVNKSIENL

-772 QAGYLKTTLQGV
+772 QAGYLKTALQGV

-823 TLQAWAAGAADAKE
+823 TLQAWAAGAADTKE

-921 SKTFGGTLAS
+921 SKTFGGTLAA
-931 SLRAAAPLIQ
+931 SLRAASPLIQ
-941 SMAKAAESVANA
+941 TMAKAAESVANA
-953 FAKLPEPVQAAIG
+953 FARLPEPVQAAIG

-983 VGILETTAN
+983 MGILDTTVN

-1036 QATGAFGKFKALAGG
+1036 QATGAFGEFKALAGG

-1066 VGAVGAALSDMSSK
+1066 VGAVGMALSDMSSK
-1080 AASNQQIVDD
+1080 AASNRQVVDD

-1138 ADTTEAMRTLGIT
+1138 ADTTDAMRTLGIT

-1157 VASGSTKEYQ
+1157 VASGSTKDYQ

-1191 SDTRVVMTDA
+1191 SNTRVVMTDA
-1201 AESAK
+1201 AQSAK
-1206 KYRQSMEAL
+1206 KYRQSMESL
-1215 RKKYIDAA
+1215 RKMYIDAA

-1233 EGYAKS
+1233 EGYAKK
-1239 LIEAGISS
+1239 LIEAGVSSGELAAKISS
-1247 DQLAVKIA
+1247 QSQQQQMAAK
-1255 TQEQRQKMVAQATR
+1255 ATR
-1269 MHVDS
+1269 MHVNA
-1274 LNDQRVA
+1274 LNDQRTA

-1320 STLLPGVEGAFNTMS
+1320 STLLPGVEGAFNIMS

-1375 MRDEFIKTAVDMGVP
+1375 MRDEFIQTAIDMGVP

-1412 KVHADEAKST
+1412 KVHAEEAKAAVQT
-1422 IALFVSNLRA
+1422 FLTNLYA
-1432 AFPDDDG
+1432 AFPEDG
-1439 KTFDMVMNLV
+1439 KIIDMVLDMT
-1449 MNGDIKTIDEAYKK
+1449 MNGDITSIDEAYKK
-1463 VQELRNNPDVNM
+1463 VQELRNNPDVKV

-1488 DDIKSALKGL
+1488 NDIKSALKGL
-1498 GIDWPANIDV
+1498 GVDWPANIDV

-1518 DIQNKLR
+1518 DIQSKLR

-1552 EINNSKA
+1552 EINNSEA

-1597 SKVNAFAAVAVKK
+1597 GKVNAFAAVAVKK

-1618 PSIVS
+1618 PSILD
-1623 TIASIGS
+1623 TMASIGS
-1630 IIGSLFIPP
+1630 IIGSMFIPP

-1653 KIGAMQAFGGQTL
+1653 KIGAMQAFSGQTL

-1671 LILGDDTQ
+1671 YILGDDTQ
-1679 ARNAIGGVSAFNG
+1679 ARNAIGGVSAFDG
-1692 VTIANPWAR
+1692 LTIANPWAR
-1701 VLGENVLASLA
+1701 VQGEHVLASLA
-1712 INAIAAFGGR
+1712 INAIKAFGSR

-1769 VISAIASTNGSVI
+1769 VINAIASTNGSVI

-1863 YLASAVS
+1863 YLASAVD

-1882 QKALSQDSMTVVID
+1882 QKALSRDSMTVVVD

>member
-224 REAAKLS
+224 REAAKLA

-245 DKINGKISEQRKLVK
+245 DKVNGKISEQRKLVK
-260 STTKSVLDEVA
+260 STTKSVLAEAA

-295 RLERDMKR
+295 RLERDLKR
-303 NTDVFRK
+303 NADVFRK

-372 LKVRNN
+372 LKVRDN

-398 ERLSRDV
+398 ARLQRDV

-460 PDMDWEIKSNVDI
+460 PDMDWEVKSNVDI

-583 GSVLGVGSSIVSMS
+583 GSVLGVGASIVSMS

-772 QAGYLKTTLQGV
+772 QAGYLKTAFQGV

-1013 MKDALKGFASASP
+1013 MKDALSGFASASP

-1127 RSWLDDVFNGV
+1127 HSWLDDVFNGV

-1177 TQGTQVQGMYGSTT
+1177 TQGTQVQGMYSSTT

-1375 MRDEFIKTAVDMGVP
+1375 MRDEFIQTAIDMGVP

-1582 DMKTIPADLSLDEAE
+1582 AMKTIPADLSLDEAE

-1692 VTIANPWAR
+1692 MTIANPWAR

-1722 TISKPWTRVQGENT
+1722 TLSKPWTRVQGENT

-1758 RVEGDASGANA
+1758 RVDGDASGANA

>member
-1 MADGFKAGTVYIAV
+1 MAFKAGTVIIDV
-15 EPETRGFYAKV
+15 EPNTHGFYRKV
-26 KAMLERLDDQTI
+26 KAMLERLDDQTL
-38 HLDTDVDTMDAR
+38 HLDADLDTMGVR
-50 RQIERLQRSGGT
+50 RQIEQLEHSGGT
-62 IDFDVRVNT
+62 IDFGVRINP
-71 RAFDRVHREL
+71 RAFDKVHREL
-81 AEMTSMAQIDV
+81 AEMASMAQFDV
-92 KADTTRFDKGLAD
+92 KADTKRFDKDLAA
-105 SFDKMRQNHANA
+105 SFDKMRQNHSNA
-117 LKAMDTDAVREQR
+117 LKAMDTDAAREQR
-130 KQVAKLRELNAA
+130 KQVAKLRELNEA
-142 RDAVWFDKWNHM
+142 RGKVWGGKWTHM
-154 ASYKDS
+154 VEYRDNLAKI
-160 LTAVRG
+160 RG
-166 EISRNIEAHKQ
+166 EIDKNVEAHNK
-177 LGNALDAAKLRR
+177 LGAAVEKARAKR
-189 DSFKRNSDEYRAASA
+189 DSFKRNSDEYREASA
-204 EVKRLRSEYTQL
+204 EVKRLRGEYTAL
-216 GNEIRRQE
+216 GNVIRKQE
-224 REAAKLS
+224 REAAKLA
-231 REHSKFMAKNAHEL
+231 REHNSFLAKNAHDL
-245 DKINGKISEQRKLVK
+245 DKVNQKISEQRKIVK
-260 STTKSVLDEVA
+260 DTTKSLLDEVN
-271 AEDKLNNVF
+271 AEAKLNQVRRVGN
-280 RTKDMLIDRNGLSYQ
+280 MLIDRNGLGYQ
-295 RLERDMKR
+295 RLERDLKR
-303 NTDVFRK
+303 NTDMFRK

-315 AGHIDRQRELSK
+315 SAHNDRQRELSK
-327 SLLKTEG
+327 SLLKSEN
-334 NVDGLRRSLSKLQ
+334 NVDALRRTLGRLQ
-347 FVDTKG
+347 FTDTSRF
-353 HVKDLD
+353 VKDLD
-359 AMTRRVDE
+359 AATKRVSMLQTE
-367 LQKAL
+367 LT
-372 LKVRNN
+372 KVRNN
-378 PSATIKFKAEL
+378 PRATVKFKAEL

-398 ERLSRDV
+398 ARLQRDV
-405 EVEVRVNAQQAAL
+405 EIEVRVNTQQASL

-436 VDLKVDYENA
+436 VDLKADYENA

-460 PDMDWEIKSNVDI
+460 PELDWEVKSNVDI

-484 LQNDYDKLDMDVDLE
+484 LQNDYQKLDMDVDLE

-524 TDLGKILSGMT
+524 TDIGKILGGMT
-535 AGATGIKGVQNQF
+535 AGATGIKGAQNQF
-548 DRLVNL
+548 QRLVNL

-635 GTALEGLGEKLQEAF
+635 GTALEGLGEKLQDTF
-650 YGKAAPAFKEFANA
+650 YGKAAPAFKDFANQ
-664 VGDVVGPQMRKL
+664 VGNVVGPQMQKL
-676 AELEAD
+676 AGLEAD

-689 MVTQSNKIGQ
+689 MATESNKIGQ
-699 LGSVFTDVNKSIENL
+699 VGRVFTDVNKSIENL

-760 GEINKSMAQVVE
+760 GKINKSMAQVVE
-772 QAGYLKTTLQGV
+772 QAGYLKTTLHGV

-921 SKTFGGTLAS
+921 SKTFGGTLAA
-931 SLRAAAPLIQ
+931 SLRAASPLIQ
-941 SMAKAAESVANA
+941 TMAKAAESVANA
-953 FAKLPEPVQAAIG
+953 FARLPEPVQAAIG

-983 VGILETTAN
+983 MGILDTTVN

-1051 LFSAVNWPVAGVIAA
+1051 LFGAVNWPVAGVIAA
-1066 VGAVGAALSDMSSK
+1066 VGAVGMALSDMSSK
-1080 AASNQQIVDD
+1080 AASNRQVVDD

-1138 ADTTEAMRTLGIT
+1138 ADTTDAMRTLGIT

-1157 VASGSTKEYQ
+1157 VASGSTKDYQ

-1201 AESAK
+1201 AQSAK
-1206 KYRQSMEAL
+1206 KYRQSIEAL

-1233 EGYAKS
+1233 EGYAKK
-1239 LIEAGISS
+1239 LIEAGVSSGELAAKISS
-1247 DQLAVKIA
+1247 QSQQQQMAAKA
-1255 TQEQRQKMVAQATR
+1255 TQ
-1269 MHVDS
+1269 MHVNA
-1274 LNDQRVA
+1274 LNDQRTA

-1310 NDQNKVWDET
+1310 NDQNKVWDDT
-1320 STLLPGVEGAFNTMS
+1320 STLLPGVNGAFNTMS

-1375 MRDEFIKTAVDMGVP
+1375 MRDEFIKTAIDMGVP

-1412 KVHADEAKST
+1412 KVHAEEAKAAVQT
-1422 IALFVSNLRA
+1422 FLTNLYA
-1432 AFPDDDG
+1432 AFPEDG
-1439 KTFDMVMNLV
+1439 KIIDMVLDMT
-1449 MNGDIKTIDEAYKK
+1449 MNGDITSIDDAYKK
-1463 VQELRNNPDVNM
+1463 VQELRNNPDVKV

-1488 DDIKSALKGL
+1488 NDIKSALKGL
-1498 GIDWPANIDV
+1498 GVDWPANIDV

-1552 EINNSKA
+1552 EINNSEA

-1565 DTDPAKAKMSAF
+1565 DTDPAKAKTSAF

-1582 DMKTIPADLSLDEAE
+1582 AVKTIPADLSLDEAE
-1597 SKVNAFAAVAVKK
+1597 GKVNAFAAVAVKK

-1618 PSIVS
+1618 PSIRD
-1623 TIASIGS
+1623 TMASIGL
-1630 IIGSLFIPP
+1630 IIASMFIPP

-1647 DTDART
+1647 DTDARA
-1653 KIGAMQAFGGQTL
+1653 KIDAMQAFGGQTL

-1679 ARNAIGGVSAFNG
+1679 ARSAIGGVSAFDG
-1692 VTIANPWAR
+1692 MTIANPWAR
-1701 VLGENVLASLA
+1701 VLGENVLASAA
-1712 INAIAAFGGR
+1712 INAIKAYAGR

-1736 MARMAIMLIQAFN
+1736 MARLAIMMIQAFN

-1769 VISAIASTNGSVI
+1769 VINAIASTNGSVI

-1790 TRGSGEVHAATGGRI
+1790 PRGSGEVHAATGGRI

-1830 SVAKLDREVGP
+1830 SVAKLDRTVGP
-1841 NFLNVLNRTGDVN
+1841 NFLNVLNRTGDVS
-1854 KALANASNR
+1854 KALANANNR
-1863 YLASAVS
+1863 YLDSAQN
-1870 LARGAY
+1870 LARAAY

-1882 QKALSQDSMTVVID
+1882 QSMFEKNATVVID
-1896 GGKTVNQTFNVSTK
+1896 GGRTVNQTFNVQTK

>member
-260 STTKSVLDEVA
+260 STTKSVLAEAA

-295 RLERDMKR
+295 RLERDLKR
-303 NTDVFRK
+303 NADVFRK

-315 AGHIDRQRELSK
+315 AGHIDLQRELSK

-372 LKVRNN
+372 LKVRDN

-398 ERLSRDV
+398 ARLQRDV

-460 PDMDWEIKSNVDI
+460 PDMDWEVKSNVDI

-603 PSALAGLGVAY
+603 PSALAGLGIAY

-627 WSENINLA
+627 WTENINLA

-664 VGDVVGPQMRKL
+664 VGDVVGPQMQKL

-772 QAGYLKTTLQGV
+772 QAGYLKTAFQGV

-1013 MKDALKGFASASP
+1013 MKDALSGFASASP

-1375 MRDEFIKTAVDMGVP
+1375 MRDEFIQTAIDMGVP

-1582 DMKTIPADLSLDEAE
+1582 AMKTIPADLSLDEAE

-1692 VTIANPWAR
+1692 MTIANPWAR

-1722 TISKPWTRVQGENT
+1722 TLSKPWTRVQGENT

-1758 RVEGDASGANA
+1758 RVDGDASGANA

>member
-921 SKTFGGTLAS
+921 SKTFGGTLAA

-1749 GRTIAKPWA
+1749 GMTIAKPWA

>member
-142 RDAVWFDKWNHM
+142 RDAVWSDKWNHM

-260 STTKSVLDEVA
+260 STTKSVLAEAA

-295 RLERDMKR
+295 RLERDLKR
-303 NTDVFRK
+303 NADVFRK

-372 LKVRNN
+372 LKVRDN

-389 DKGALQAEL
+389 DKNGLQAEL

-460 PDMDWEIKSNVDI
+460 PDMDWEVKSNVDI

-554 FDNFDTIIPKVSA
+554 FDNFDTIIPRVSA

-614 ASLRMIIGDKGKA
+614 ASLRMIIGEKGEA

-635 GTALEGLGEKLQEAF
+635 GTALEGLGEKLQETF

-676 AELEAD
+676 AGLEAD

-689 MVTQSNKIGQ
+689 MVTESNKIGQ
-699 LGSVFTDVNKSIENL
+699 VGRVFTDVNKSIENL

-739 ATYVSD
+739 ASYVSD

-760 GEINKSMAQVVE
+760 GEINRSMAQVVE
-772 QAGYLKTTLQGV
+772 QAGYLKTALHGV

-801 LEGFSTAVEH
+801 IEGFSTAVEH
-811 AADAVNSVRFQE
+811 AADAVNGVRFQE
-823 TLQAWAAGAADAKE
+823 TLQAWAAGAVDAKE

-895 GFQTVFDALGDV
+895 GFQAVFDALGDV

-921 SKTFGGTLAS
+921 SKTFGGTLAA

-1013 MKDALKGFASASP
+1013 MKDAVKGFASASP

-1051 LFSAVNWPVAGVIAA
+1051 LFSAVNWPVAGIAAA
-1066 VGAVGAALSDMSSK
+1066 VGAVGMALSDMSSK
-1080 AASNQQIVDD
+1080 AASNQQVVDNLS
-1090 IASAFGRLADEGYDA
+1090 SAFGRLADEGYDA
-1105 STSMNA
+1105 NTSLNT
-1111 VQQSLRDA
+1111 VQQSLKDA
-1119 LNNPDLGE
+1119 LGNPDLGE
-1127 RSWLDDVFNGV
+1127 TSWLDDWGSWFSDTQSAMSELGV
-1138 ADTTEAMRTLGIT
+1138 TTAEAM
-1151 TEQAIG
+1151 G
-1157 VASGSTKEYQ
+1157 VASGSTKDFQ
-1167 KEFDR
+1167 KELDR
-1172 LTDII
+1172 LGVII
-1177 TQGTQVQGMYGSTT
+1177 DTGTRAEMGSFVDATGDMNASMVRSGKAAAKYQT
-1191 SDTRVVMTDA
+1191 SL
-1201 AESAK
+1201 ES
-1206 KYRQSMEAL
+1206 L

-1233 EGYAKS
+1233 EGYAKK
-1239 LIEAGISS
+1239 LIEAGVSSGELAAKISS
-1247 DQLAVKIA
+1247 QSQQQQMAAK
-1255 TQEQRQKMVAQATR
+1255 ATR

-1274 LNDQRVA
+1274 LNDQRTA

-1310 NDQNKVWDET
+1310 NDQNKVWDDT
-1320 STLLPGVEGAFNTMS
+1320 STLLPGVNGAFNTMS

-1412 KVHADEAKST
+1412 KVHAEEAKAT
-1422 IALFVSNLRA
+1422 VQTFLTNLYA
-1432 AFPDDDG
+1432 AHAEDG
-1439 KTFDMVMNLV
+1439 KIIDMVLDMT
-1449 MNGDIKTIDEAYKK
+1449 MNGDITSIDDAYKK
-1463 VQELRNNPDVNM
+1463 FQELRNNPDVKV

-1488 DDIKSALKGL
+1488 NDIKSALKGL
-1498 GIDWPANIDV
+1498 GVDWPANIDV

-1518 DIQNKLR
+1518 DIQSKLR

-1552 EINNSKA
+1552 EINNSEA

-1582 DMKTIPADLSLDEAE
+1582 SVKTIPADLSLDEAE
-1597 SKVNAFAAVAVKK
+1597 GKVNAFAAVAVKK

-1692 VTIANPWAR
+1692 LTIANPWAR

-1722 TISKPWTRVQGENT
+1722 TISMPWTRVQGENT

-1758 RVEGDASGANA
+1758 RVEGDDSGANA

-1841 NFLNVLNRTGDVN
+1841 NFLNVLNRTGDIS
-1854 KALANASNR
+1854 KALANANNR
-1863 YLASAVS
+1863 YLASAVD

-1882 QKALSQDSMTVVID
+1882 QKALSQDAMTVVID

-1915 QDLHAAA
+1915 QDLHSAA

>member
-1 MADGFKAGTVYIAV
+1 MAFKAGTVIIDV
-15 EPETRGFYAKV
+15 EPNTHGFYRKV

-38 HLDTDVDTMDAR
+38 HLDSDLDTMGVR
-50 RQIERLQRSGGT
+50 RQIERLEHSGGT
-62 IDFDVRVNT
+62 IDFGVRINP
-71 RAFDRVHREL
+71 RAFDKVHRQLAEL
-81 AEMTSMAQIDV
+81 AMSTDIDV
-92 KADTTRFDKGLAD
+92 DVDTSDFDKSLNEA
-105 SFDKMRQNHANA
+105 MNRQ
-117 LKAMDTDAVREQR
+117 R
-130 KQVAKLRELNAA
+130 A
-142 RDAVWFDKWNHM
+142 RV
-154 ASYKDS
+154 
-160 LTAVRG
+160 
-166 EISRNIEAHKQ
+166 KQ
-177 LGNALDAAKLRR
+177 LGEEQKRTWRDGWKFLDENTAKHKKLSDSIFSNEVAYTKLGKAIEEAVAHRN
-189 DSFKRNSDEYRAASA
+189 SFKRNTSEYKALSDE
-204 EVKRLRSEYTQL
+204 VKGLRKEYTKL
-216 GNEIRRQE
+216 GRSINKQKKELFATEEARRKFLRDHESKLAKINADYDKQ
-224 REAAKLS
+224 AKL
-231 REHSKFMAKNAHEL
+231 L
-245 DKINGKISEQRKLVK
+245 
-260 STTKSVLDEVA
+260 
-271 AEDKLNNVF
+271 
-280 RTKDMLIDRNGLSYQ
+280 KDMPL
-295 RLERDMKR
+295 
-303 NTDVFRK
+303 K
-310 ASEQV
+310 AHNKQLK
-315 AGHIDRQRELSK
+315 ELASN
-327 SLLKTEG
+327 LLKAEG
-334 NVDGLRRSLSKLQ
+334 NVDSLRRTMGRVQ
-347 FVDTKG
+347 FIDTKG
-353 HVKDLD
+353 QAKAIDD
-359 AMTRRVDE
+359 MSKRVS
-367 LQKAL
+367 AF
-372 LKVRNN
+372 LKQLAAVRDS
-378 PSATIKFKAEL
+378 PEATVRFRTEL
-389 DKGALQAEL
+389 DKSGLQADL
-398 ERLSRDV
+398 ARLQRDV
-405 EVEVRVNAQQAAL
+405 EVEVRVNAQQASL

-430 KRVNIP
+430 TRVNIP

-460 PDMDWEIKSNVDI
+460 PELDWEVKSNVDI

-484 LQNDYDKLDMDVDLE
+484 LQNDYKTLDMDVDLQ

-524 TDLGKILSGMT
+524 TDLGKILGGMT

-614 ASLRMIIGDKGKA
+614 ASLRMIIGEKGEA
-627 WSENINLA
+627 WTENINLA

-689 MVTQSNKIGQ
+689 MVTESNKIGQ
-699 LGSVFTDVNKSIENL
+699 VGRVFTDVNKSIENL

-772 QAGYLKTTLQGV
+772 QAGYLKTALQGV

-1013 MKDALKGFASASP
+1013 MKDALSGFASASP

-1138 ADTTEAMRTLGIT
+1138 DDTTDAMRTLGIT

-1157 VASGSTKEYQ
+1157 VASGSTKDYQ

-1191 SDTRVVMTDA
+1191 SATRVVMTDA
-1201 AESAK
+1201 AQSAK
-1206 KYRQSMEAL
+1206 KYRQSMESL

-1233 EGYAKS
+1233 EGYAKK
-1239 LIEAGISS
+1239 LIEAGVSSGELAAKISS
-1247 DQLAVKIA
+1247 QSQQQQMAAK
-1255 TQEQRQKMVAQATR
+1255 ATR
-1269 MHVDS
+1269 MHVNA
-1274 LNDQRVA
+1274 LNDQRTA

-1320 STLLPGVEGAFNTMS
+1320 STLLPGVEGAFNIMS

-1375 MRDEFIKTAVDMGVP
+1375 MRDEFIQTAIDMGVP

-1412 KVHADEAKST
+1412 KVHAEEAKAAVQT
-1422 IALFVSNLRA
+1422 FLTNLYA
-1432 AFPDDDG
+1432 AFPEDG
-1439 KTFDMVMNLV
+1439 KIIDMVLDMT
-1449 MNGDIKTIDEAYKK
+1449 MNGDITSIDEAYKK
-1463 VQELRNNPDVNM
+1463 VQELRNNPDVKV

-1488 DDIKSALKGL
+1488 NDIKSALKGL
-1498 GIDWPANIDV
+1498 GVDWPANIDV

-1582 DMKTIPADLSLDEAE
+1582 AMKTIPADLSLDEAE

-1692 VTIANPWAR
+1692 MTIANPWAR

-1722 TISKPWTRVQGENT
+1722 TLSKPWTRVQGENT

-1758 RVEGDASGANA
+1758 RVDGDASGANA

-1882 QKALSQDSMTVVID
+1882 QKALSRDSMTVVVD

>member
-1 MADGFKAGTVYIAV
+1 MAFKAGTVIIDV
-15 EPETRGFYAKV
+15 EPNTHGFYRKV

-38 HLDTDVDTMDAR
+38 HLDADLDTMGVR
-50 RQIERLQRSGGT
+50 RQIEQLEHSGGT
-62 IDFDVRVNT
+62 IDFGVRINP
-71 RAFDRVHREL
+71 RAFDKVHREL
-81 AEMTSMAQIDV
+81 AEMASLAQFDV
-92 KADTTRFDKGLAD
+92 KADTTRFDKDLAA
-105 SFDKMRQNHANA
+105 SFDKMRQNHSNA
-117 LKAMDTDAVREQR
+117 LKAMDTDAAREQR
-130 KQVAKLRELNAA
+130 KQVAKLRELNEA
-142 RDAVWFDKWNHM
+142 RGKVWGGKWTHM
-154 ASYKDS
+154 VEYRDNLARI
-160 LTAVRG
+160 RG
-166 EISRNIEAHKQ
+166 EIDRNVEAHDK
-177 LGNALDAAKLRR
+177 LGAAVEKARAKR
-189 DSFKRNSDEYRAASA
+189 DSFKRNSDEYREASA
-204 EVKRLRSEYTQL
+204 EVKRLRGEYTAL
-216 GNEIRRQE
+216 GNVIRKQE
-224 REAAKLS
+224 REAAKLA
-231 REHSKFMAKNAHEL
+231 REHNSFLAKNAHDL
-245 DKINGKISEQRKLVK
+245 DKVNQKISAQRKVVK
-260 STTKSVLDEVA
+260 DTTKSLLDEVN
-271 AEDKLNNVF
+271 AEAKLNQVRRVGN
-280 RTKDMLIDRNGLSYQ
+280 MLIDRNGLGYQ
-295 RLERDMKR
+295 RLERDLKR
-303 NTDVFRK
+303 NTDMFRK

-315 AGHIDRQRELSK
+315 SSHNDRQRELSK
-327 SLLKTEG
+327 SLLKSEG
-334 NVDGLRRSLSKLQ
+334 NVDALRRTLGRLQ
-347 FVDTKG
+347 FTDTSG
-353 HVKDLD
+353 FVKDLD
-359 AMTRRVDE
+359 AATKRVSMLQTE
-367 LQKAL
+367 LT
-372 LKVRNN
+372 KVRNN
-378 PSATIKFKAEL
+378 PESTIKFKAEL

-398 ERLSRDV
+398 ARLQRDV
-405 EVEVRVNAQQAAL
+405 EIEVRVNTQQASL
-418 ERLERELFELEH
+418 ERLQGELFELEH
-430 KRVNIP
+430 ERVNIP
-436 VDLKVDYENA
+436 VDLKVNYENA

-460 PDMDWEIKSNVDI
+460 PEMDWEVKSNVDI

-484 LQNDYDKLDMDVDLE
+484 LRNDYKKLDMDVDLE

-535 AGATGIKGVQNQF
+535 TGATGIKGVQNQF
-548 DRLVNL
+548 QRLVNL
-554 FDNFDTIIPKVSA
+554 FDNFDTIIPRVSA

-635 GTALEGLGEKLQEAF
+635 GTALEGLGEKLQDTF

-664 VGDVVGPQMRKL
+664 VGDVVGPQMQKL
-676 AELEAD
+676 AELEAN

-689 MVTQSNKIGQ
+689 MVTESNKIGQ
-699 LGSVFTDVNKSIENL
+699 LGRVFTDVNKSIENL

-772 QAGYLKTTLQGV
+772 QAGYLKTALHGV

-953 FAKLPEPVQAAIG
+953 FARLPEPVQAAIG

-983 VGILETTAN
+983 MGILDTTVN

-1066 VGAVGAALSDMSSK
+1066 VGAVGMALSDMSSK
-1080 AASNQQIVDD
+1080 AASNRQVVDD

-1105 STSMNA
+1105 STSMNT

-1138 ADTTEAMRTLGIT
+1138 ADTTDAMRTLGIT

-1157 VASGSTKEYQ
+1157 VASGSTKDYQ

-1201 AESAK
+1201 AQSAK
-1206 KYRQSMEAL
+1206 KYRQSIEAL

-1233 EGYAKS
+1233 EGYAKK

-1274 LNDQRVA
+1274 LNDQRTA

-1310 NDQNKVWDET
+1310 NDQNKVWDDT

-1365 AEQVTAATSR
+1365 AEQVTAATSK
-1375 MRDEFIKTAVDMGVP
+1375 MRDEFIKTAIDMGVP

-1498 GIDWPANIDV
+1498 GVDWPANIDV

-1552 EINNSKA
+1552 EINNSEA

-1565 DTDPAKAKMSAF
+1565 DTDPAKAKTSAF

-1597 SKVNAFAAVAVKK
+1597 GKVNAFAAVAVKK

-1618 PSIVS
+1618 PSILD
-1623 TIASIGS
+1623 TMASIGS
-1630 IIGSLFIPP
+1630 IIGSMFIPP

-1671 LILGDDTQ
+1671 YILGDDTQ
-1679 ARNAIGGVSAFNG
+1679 ARSTIGGVSAFDG
-1692 VTIANPWAR
+1692 MTIANPWAR
-1701 VLGENVLASLA
+1701 VLGENVLASAA
-1712 INAIAAFGGR
+1712 INAIKAYAGR

-1736 MARMAIMLIQAFN
+1736 MARMAILLIQAFN

-1830 SVAKLDREVGP
+1830 SVAKLDRTVGP
-1841 NFLNVLNRTGDVN
+1841 NFLNVLNRTGDVS
-1854 KALANASNR
+1854 KALANANNR
-1863 YLASAVS
+1863 YLDSAQN
-1870 LARGAY
+1870 LARAAY

-1882 QKALSQDSMTVVID
+1882 QSMFEKNATVVID
-1896 GGKTVNQTFNVSTK
+1896 GGRTVNQTFNVQTK

>member
-1 MADGFKAGTVYIAV
+1 MAFKAGTVIIDV
-15 EPETRGFYAKV
+15 EPNTHGFYRKV

-38 HLDTDVDTMDAR
+38 HLDADLDTMGVR
-50 RQIERLQRSGGT
+50 RQIEQLEHSGGT
-62 IDFDVRVNT
+62 IDFGVRINP
-71 RAFDRVHREL
+71 RAFDKVHREL
-81 AEMTSMAQIDV
+81 AEMASMAQFDV
-92 KADTTRFDKGLAD
+92 KADTTRFDKDLAA
-105 SFDKMRQNHANA
+105 SFDKMRQNHSNA
-117 LKAMDTDAVREQR
+117 LKAMDTDAAREQR
-130 KQVAKLRELNAA
+130 KQVAKLRELNEA
-142 RDAVWFDKWNHM
+142 RGKVWGGKWTHM
-154 ASYKDS
+154 VEYRDNLARI
-160 LTAVRG
+160 RG
-166 EISRNIEAHKQ
+166 EIDRNVEAHDK
-177 LGNALDAAKLRR
+177 LGAAVEKARAKR
-189 DSFKRNSDEYRAASA
+189 DSFKRNSDEYREASA
-204 EVKRLRSEYTQL
+204 EVKRLRGEYTAL
-216 GNEIRRQE
+216 GNVIRKQE
-224 REAAKLS
+224 REAAKLA
-231 REHSKFMAKNAHEL
+231 REHNSFLAKNAHDL
-245 DKINGKISEQRKLVK
+245 DKVNQKISAQRKIVK
-260 STTKSVLDEVA
+260 DTTKSLLDEVN
-271 AEDKLNNVF
+271 AESKLNQVRRVGN
-280 RTKDMLIDRNGLSYQ
+280 MLIDRNGLGYQ
-295 RLERDMKR
+295 RLERDLKR
-303 NTDVFRK
+303 NTDMFRK

-315 AGHIDRQRELSK
+315 SSHNDRQRELSK

-334 NVDGLRRSLSKLQ
+334 NVDALRRTLGRLQ
-347 FVDTKG
+347 FTDTSG
-353 HVKDLD
+353 FVKDLD
-359 AMTRRVDE
+359 AATKRVSMLQTE
-367 LQKAL
+367 LT
-372 LKVRNN
+372 KVRNN
-378 PSATIKFKAEL
+378 PEATIKFKAEL

-398 ERLSRDV
+398 ARLQRDV
-405 EVEVRVNAQQAAL
+405 EIEVRVNTQQASL

-436 VDLKVDYENA
+436 VDLKADYENA

-460 PDMDWEIKSNVDI
+460 PELDWEVKSNVDI

-484 LQNDYDKLDMDVDLE
+484 LQNDYQKLDMDVDLE

-535 AGATGIKGVQNQF
+535 AGATGIKGAQNQF
-548 DRLVNL
+548 QRLVNL

-614 ASLRMIIGDKGKA
+614 ASLRMIIGEKGEA

-635 GTALEGLGEKLQEAF
+635 GTALEGLGEKLQDTF

-664 VGDVVGPQMRKL
+664 VGDVVGPQMQKL
-676 AELEAD
+676 AGLEAD

-689 MVTQSNKIGQ
+689 MVTESNKIGQ
-699 LGSVFTDVNKSIENL
+699 VGRVFTDVNKSIENL

-760 GEINKSMAQVVE
+760 GKINKSMAQVVE
-772 QAGYLKTTLQGV
+772 QAGYLKTALHGV

-823 TLQAWAAGAADAKE
+823 TLQAWAAGATDAKE

-895 GFQTVFDALGDV
+895 GFQAVFDALGDV

-921 SKTFGGTLAS
+921 SKTFGGTLAA
-931 SLRAAAPLIQ
+931 SLRAASPLIQ

-973 AGMSAFNSLK
+973 AGISAFNSLK
-983 VGILETTAN
+983 MGILDTTVN

-1026 ALSSVTGAVA
+1026 ALSSVTGAVS

-1066 VGAVGAALSDMSSK
+1066 VGAVGMALSDMSSK
-1080 AASNQQIVDD
+1080 AASNRQVVDD

-1138 ADTTEAMRTLGIT
+1138 ADTTDAMRTLGIT

-1157 VASGSTKEYQ
+1157 VASGSTKDYQ

-1172 LTDII
+1172 LTGII

-1191 SDTRVVMTDA
+1191 SGTRVVMTDA
-1201 AESAK
+1201 AQSAK
-1206 KYRQSMEAL
+1206 KYRQSIEAL

-1233 EGYAKS
+1233 EGYAKK

-1247 DQLAVKIA
+1247 GELAAKISSQSQQQQMAAKA
-1255 TQEQRQKMVAQATR
+1255 TQ
-1269 MHVDS
+1269 MHVNA
-1274 LNDQRVA
+1274 LNDQRTA

-1320 STLLPGVEGAFNTMS
+1320 STLLPGVNGAFNTMS

-1375 MRDEFIKTAVDMGVP
+1375 MRDEFIKTAIDMGVP

-1412 KVHADEAKST
+1412 KVHAEEAKAAVQT
-1422 IALFVSNLRA
+1422 FLTNLYA
-1432 AFPDDDG
+1432 AFPEDG
-1439 KTFDMVMNLV
+1439 KIIDMVLDMT
-1449 MNGDIKTIDEAYKK
+1449 MNGDITSIDDAYKK
-1463 VQELRNNPDVNM
+1463 VQELRNNPDVKV

-1488 DDIKSALKGL
+1488 NDIKSALKGL
-1498 GIDWPANIDV
+1498 GVDWPANIDV

-1552 EINNSKA
+1552 EINNSEA

-1565 DTDPAKAKMSAF
+1565 DTDPAKAKTSAF

-1582 DMKTIPADLSLDEAE
+1582 AVKTIPADLSLDEAE
-1597 SKVNAFAAVAVKK
+1597 GKVNAFAAVAVKK

-1618 PSIVS
+1618 PSIRD
-1623 TIASIGS
+1623 TMASIGL
-1630 IIGSLFIPP
+1630 IIASMLIPP

-1647 DTDART
+1647 DTDARA

-1679 ARNAIGGVSAFNG
+1679 ARSTIGGVSAFDG
-1692 VTIANPWAR
+1692 MTIANPWAR
-1701 VLGENVLASLA
+1701 VLGENVLASAA
-1712 INAIAAFGGR
+1712 INAIKAYAGR

-1736 MARMAIMLIQAFN
+1736 MARMAILLIQAFN

-1769 VISAIASTNGSVI
+1769 VINAIASTNGSVI

-1830 SVAKLDREVGP
+1830 SVAKLDRTVGP
-1841 NFLNVLNRTGDVN
+1841 NFLNVLNRTGDVS
-1854 KALANASNR
+1854 KALANANNR
-1863 YLASAVS
+1863 YLDSAQN
-1870 LARGAY
+1870 LARAAY

-1882 QKALSQDSMTVVID
+1882 QSMFEKNATVVID
-1896 GGKTVNQTFNVSTK
+1896 GGRTVNQTFNVQTK

>member
-1 MADGFKAGTVYIAV
+1 MAFKAGTVIIDV
-15 EPETRGFYAKV
+15 EPNTHGFYRKV

-38 HLDTDVDTMDAR
+38 HLDSDLDTMGVR
-50 RQIERLQRSGGT
+50 RQIERLEHSGGT
-62 IDFDVRVNT
+62 IDFGVRINP
-71 RAFDRVHREL
+71 RAFDKVHRQLAEL
-81 AEMTSMAQIDV
+81 AMSTDIDV
-92 KADTTRFDKGLAD
+92 DVDTSDFDKSLNEA
-105 SFDKMRQNHANA
+105 MNRQ
-117 LKAMDTDAVREQR
+117 R
-130 KQVAKLRELNAA
+130 A
-142 RDAVWFDKWNHM
+142 RV
-154 ASYKDS
+154 
-160 LTAVRG
+160 
-166 EISRNIEAHKQ
+166 KQ
-177 LGNALDAAKLRR
+177 LGEEQKRTWRDGWKFLDENTAKHKKLSDSIFSNEVAYTKLGKAIEEAVAHRN
-189 DSFKRNSDEYRAASA
+189 SFKRNTSEYKALSDE
-204 EVKRLRSEYTQL
+204 VKGLRKEYTKL
-216 GNEIRRQE
+216 GRSINKQKKELFATEEARRKFLRDHESKLAKINADYDKQ
-224 REAAKLS
+224 AKL
-231 REHSKFMAKNAHEL
+231 L
-245 DKINGKISEQRKLVK
+245 
-260 STTKSVLDEVA
+260 
-271 AEDKLNNVF
+271 
-280 RTKDMLIDRNGLSYQ
+280 KDMPL
-295 RLERDMKR
+295 
-303 NTDVFRK
+303 K
-310 ASEQV
+310 AHNKQLK
-315 AGHIDRQRELSK
+315 ELASN
-327 SLLKTEG
+327 LLKAEG
-334 NVDGLRRSLSKLQ
+334 NVDSLRRTMGRVQ
-347 FVDTKG
+347 FIDTKG
-353 HVKDLD
+353 QAKAIDD
-359 AMTRRVDE
+359 MSKRVS
-367 LQKAL
+367 AF
-372 LKVRNN
+372 LKQLAAVRDS
-378 PSATIKFKAEL
+378 PEATVRFRTEL
-389 DKGALQAEL
+389 DKSGLQADL
-398 ERLSRDV
+398 ARLQRDV

-460 PDMDWEIKSNVDI
+460 PDMDWEVKSNVDI

-583 GSVLGVGSSIVSMS
+583 GSVLGVGASIVSMS

-772 QAGYLKTTLQGV
+772 QAGYLKTAFQGV

-1013 MKDALKGFASASP
+1013 MKDALSGFASASP

-1090 IASAFGRLADEGYDA
+1090 IASAFGRLVDEGYDA

-1127 RSWLDDVFNGV
+1127 HSWLDDVFNGV

-1172 LTDII
+1172 MTDII

-1191 SDTRVVMTDA
+1191 SGTRVVMTDA

-1233 EGYAKS
+1233 EGYAKK
-1239 LIEAGISS
+1239 LIEAGVSSGELAAKISS
-1247 DQLAVKIA
+1247 QSQQQQMAAK
-1255 TQEQRQKMVAQATR
+1255 ATR
-1269 MHVDS
+1269 MHVNA
-1274 LNDQRVA
+1274 LNDQRTA

-1320 STLLPGVEGAFNTMS
+1320 STLLPGVEGAFNIMS

-1375 MRDEFIKTAVDMGVP
+1375 MRDEFIQTAIDMGVP

-1412 KVHADEAKST
+1412 KVHAEEAKAAVQT
-1422 IALFVSNLRA
+1422 FLTNLYA
-1432 AFPDDDG
+1432 AFPEDG
-1439 KTFDMVMNLV
+1439 KIIDMVLDMT
-1449 MNGDIKTIDEAYKK
+1449 MNGDITSIDEAYKK
-1463 VQELRNNPDVNM
+1463 VQELRNNPDVKV

-1488 DDIKSALKGL
+1488 NDIKSALKGL
-1498 GIDWPANIDV
+1498 GVDWPANIDV

-1518 DIQNKLR
+1518 DIQSKLR

-1552 EINNSKA
+1552 EINNSEA

-1597 SKVNAFAAVAVKK
+1597 GKVNAFAAVAVKK

-1618 PSIVS
+1618 PSILD
-1623 TIASIGS
+1623 TMASIGS
-1630 IIGSLFIPP
+1630 IIGSMFIPP

-1653 KIGAMQAFGGQTL
+1653 KIGAMQAFSGQTL

-1671 LILGDDTQ
+1671 YILGDDTQ
-1679 ARNAIGGVSAFNG
+1679 ARNAIGGVSAFDG
-1692 VTIANPWAR
+1692 LTIANPWAR
-1701 VLGENVLASLA
+1701 VQGEHVLASLA
-1712 INAIAAFGGR
+1712 INAIKAFGSR

-1769 VISAIASTNGSVI
+1769 VINAIASTNGSVI

-1863 YLASAVS
+1863 YLASAVD

-1882 QKALSQDSMTVVID
+1882 QKALSRDSMTVVVD
-1896 GGKTVNQTFNVSTK
+1896 GGRTVNQTFNVSTK

>member
-81 AEMTSMAQIDV
+81 AEMASMAQIDV

-142 RDAVWFDKWNHM
+142 RDAVWSDKWNHM

-245 DKINGKISEQRKLVK
+245 DKVNGKISEQRKLVK
-260 STTKSVLDEVA
+260 STTKSVLAEAA

-295 RLERDMKR
+295 RLERDLKR
-303 NTDVFRK
+303 NADVFRK

-372 LKVRNN
+372 LKVRSN

-389 DKGALQAEL
+389 DKNGLQAEL

-460 PDMDWEIKSNVDI
+460 PDMDWEVKSNVDI

-554 FDNFDTIIPKVSA
+554 FDNFDTIIPRVSA

-614 ASLRMIIGDKGKA
+614 ASLRMIIGEKGEA

-635 GTALEGLGEKLQEAF
+635 GTALEGLGEKLQETF

-676 AELEAD
+676 AGLEAD

-689 MVTQSNKIGQ
+689 MVTESNKIGQ
-699 LGSVFTDVNKSIENL
+699 VGRVFTDVNKSIENL

-739 ATYVSD
+739 ASYVSD

-760 GEINKSMAQVVE
+760 GEINRSMAQVVE
-772 QAGYLKTTLQGV
+772 QAGYLKTALHGV

-801 LEGFSTAVEH
+801 IEGFSTAVEH
-811 AADAVNSVRFQE
+811 AADAVNGVRFQE
-823 TLQAWAAGAADAKE
+823 TLQAWAAGAVDAKE

-895 GFQTVFDALGDV
+895 GFQAVFDALGDV

-921 SKTFGGTLAS
+921 SKTFGGTLAA

-1013 MKDALKGFASASP
+1013 MKDAVKGFASASP

-1051 LFSAVNWPVAGVIAA
+1051 LFSAVNWPVAGIAAA
-1066 VGAVGAALSDMSSK
+1066 VGAVGMALSDMSSK
-1080 AASNQQIVDD
+1080 AASNQQVVDNLS
-1090 IASAFGRLADEGYDA
+1090 SAFGRLADEGYDA
-1105 STSMNA
+1105 NTSLNT
-1111 VQQSLRDA
+1111 VQQSLKDA
-1119 LNNPDLGE
+1119 LGNPDLGE
-1127 RSWLDDVFNGV
+1127 TSWLDDWGSWFSDTQSAMSELGV
-1138 ADTTEAMRTLGIT
+1138 TTAEAM
-1151 TEQAIG
+1151 G
-1157 VASGSTKEYQ
+1157 VASGSTKDFQ
-1167 KEFDR
+1167 KELDR
-1172 LTDII
+1172 LGVII
-1177 TQGTQVQGMYGSTT
+1177 DTGTRAEMGSFVDATGDMNASMVRSGKAAAKYQT
-1191 SDTRVVMTDA
+1191 SL
-1201 AESAK
+1201 ES
-1206 KYRQSMEAL
+1206 L

-1233 EGYAKS
+1233 EGYAKK
-1239 LIEAGISS
+1239 LIEAGVSSGELAAKISS
-1247 DQLAVKIA
+1247 QSQQQQMAAK
-1255 TQEQRQKMVAQATR
+1255 ATR

-1274 LNDQRVA
+1274 LNDQRTA

-1310 NDQNKVWDET
+1310 NDQNKVWDDT
-1320 STLLPGVEGAFNTMS
+1320 STLLPGVNGAFNTMS

-1412 KVHADEAKST
+1412 KVHAEEAKAT
-1422 IALFVSNLRA
+1422 VQTFLTNLYA
-1432 AFPDDDG
+1432 AHAEDG
-1439 KTFDMVMNLV
+1439 KIIDMVLDMT
-1449 MNGDIKTIDEAYKK
+1449 MNGDITSIDDAYKK
-1463 VQELRNNPDVNM
+1463 FQELRNNPDVKV

-1488 DDIKSALKGL
+1488 NDIKSALKGL
-1498 GIDWPANIDV
+1498 GVDWPANIDV

-1518 DIQNKLR
+1518 DIQSKLR

-1552 EINNSKA
+1552 EINNSEA

-1582 DMKTIPADLSLDEAE
+1582 SVKTIPADLSLDEAE
-1597 SKVNAFAAVAVKK
+1597 GKVNAFAAVAVKK

-1692 VTIANPWAR
+1692 LTIANPWAR

-1722 TISKPWTRVQGENT
+1722 TLSKPWTRVQGENT

-1758 RVEGDASGANA
+1758 RVEGDDSGANA

-1841 NFLNVLNRTGDVN
+1841 NFLNVLNRTGDIS
-1854 KALANASNR
+1854 KALANANNR
-1863 YLASAVS
+1863 YLASAVD

-1882 QKALSQDSMTVVID
+1882 QKALSQDAMTVVID

-1915 QDLHAAA
+1915 QDLHSAA

>member
-1 MADGFKAGTVYIAV
+1 MAFKAGTVIIDV
-15 EPETRGFYAKV
+15 EPNTHGFYRKV
-26 KAMLERLDDQTI
+26 KAMLERLDDQTL
-38 HLDTDVDTMDAR
+38 HLDADLDTLGVR
-50 RQIERLQRSGGT
+50 RQIEQLEHSGGT
-62 IDFDVRVNT
+62 IDFGVRINP
-71 RAFDRVHREL
+71 RAFDKVHREL
-81 AEMTSMAQIDV
+81 AEMASLAQFDV
-92 KADTTRFDKGLAD
+92 KADTKRFDKDLSA
-105 SFDKMRQNHANA
+105 SFDKMRQAHADT
-117 LKAMDTDAVREQR
+117 LKAMDSDAAREQR
-130 KQVAKLRELNAA
+130 KQVARLRELNESRSKLWGGKWTHMVEY
-142 RDAVWFDKWNHM
+142 RDNLAKI
-154 ASYKDS
+154 
-160 LTAVRG
+160 RG
-166 EISRNIEAHKQ
+166 EIDRNVEAHDR
-177 LGNALDAAKLRR
+177 LGAAVEKARAKR

-204 EVKRLRSEYTQL
+204 EVKRLRGEYTAL
-216 GNEIRRQE
+216 GNVIRKQE
-224 REAAKLS
+224 REAAKLA
-231 REHSKFMAKNAHEL
+231 REHNGFLTKNAHDL
-245 DKINGKISEQRKLVK
+245 DKVNQKISEQRKIVK
-260 STTKSVLDEVA
+260 DTTKSLLDEVN
-271 AEDKLNNVF
+271 AESKLNQVRRVGN
-280 RTKDMLIDRNGLSYQ
+280 MLIDRNGLGYQ
-295 RLERDMKR
+295 RLERDLKR
-303 NTDVFRK
+303 NTDMFRK

-315 AGHIDRQRELSK
+315 SAHNDRQRELSK
-327 SLLKTEG
+327 SLLKSES
-334 NVDGLRRSLSKLQ
+334 NVDALRRTLGRLQ
-347 FVDTKG
+347 FTDTSRF
-353 HVKDLD
+353 VKDLD
-359 AMTRRVDE
+359 AATKRVSM
-367 LQKAL
+367 LQTAL
-372 LKVRNN
+372 TKVRNN
-378 PSATIKFKAEL
+378 PKATVKFKAEL

-398 ERLSRDV
+398 DRLQRDV
-405 EVEVRVNAQQAAL
+405 EVEVRVNAQQAAV
-418 ERLERELFELEH
+418 ERLEKELFELEH
-430 KRVNIP
+430 TRVNIP

-460 PDMDWEIKSNVDI
+460 PELDWEVKSNVDI

-484 LQNDYDKLDMDVDLE
+484 LQDDYKKLDMDVDLQ

-524 TDLGKILSGMT
+524 TDFGKILSGMT
-535 AGATGIKGVQNQF
+535 AGATGVKGVQNQF
-548 DRLVNL
+548 QRLVNL
-554 FDNFDTIIPKVSA
+554 FDNFDTIIPRVSA

-614 ASLRMIIGDKGKA
+614 ASLRMIIGDKGEA
-627 WSENINLA
+627 WAENINLA
-635 GTALEGLGEKLQEAF
+635 GTALEGLGEKLQDTF

-664 VGDVVGPQMRKL
+664 VGDVVGPQMQKL
-676 AELEAD
+676 ASLEAD
-682 VFNGMLK
+682 VFNGMLR
-689 MVTQSNKIGQ
+689 MVTESNKIGQ
-699 LGSVFTDVNKSIENL
+699 VGRVFTDVNKSIENL
-714 VPGVESVVKS
+714 VPGVKSVVKS

-739 ATYVSD
+739 ASYVSD

-760 GEINKSMAQVVE
+760 GEINRSMAQVVE
-772 QAGYLKTTLQGV
+772 QAGYLKTALHGV

-801 LEGFSTAVEH
+801 LEGFSTAVKH

-823 TLQAWAAGAADAKE
+823 TLQAWAAGATAAKE

-895 GFQTVFDALGDV
+895 GFQAVFDALGDV

-921 SKTFGGTLAS
+921 SKTFGGTLAA
-931 SLRAAAPLIQ
+931 SLRAAAPVIQ

-1013 MKDALKGFASASP
+1013 MKDAVKGFASASP
-1026 ALSSVTGAVA
+1026 ALSSVTGAVS

-1051 LFSAVNWPVAGVIAA
+1051 LFSAVNWPVAGIAA
-1066 VGAVGAALSDMSSK
+1066 AIGAVGMALSDMSSK
-1080 AASNQQIVDD
+1080 AASNRQVVDD
-1090 IASAFGRLADEGYDA
+1090 IASSFGRLADEGYDA

-1138 ADTTEAMRTLGIT
+1138 ADTTDAMRTLGIT

-1157 VASGSTKEYQ
+1157 VASGSTKDYQ
-1167 KEFDR
+1167 KEIDR

-1191 SDTRVVMTDA
+1191 SGTRVVMSDA
-1201 AESAK
+1201 AQSAK
-1206 KYRQSMEAL
+1206 KYRQSIEAL
-1215 RKKYIDAA
+1215 RKQYIDAA

-1233 EGYAKS
+1233 EGYAKK
-1239 LIEAGISS
+1239 LIEAGVSSGELAAKISS
-1247 DQLAVKIA
+1247 QSQQQQMAAKA
-1255 TQEQRQKMVAQATR
+1255 TQ
-1269 MHVDS
+1269 MHVNA

-1310 NDQNKVWDET
+1310 NDQNKVWDDT

-1375 MRDEFIKTAVDMGVP
+1375 MRDEFIQTAVDMGVP

-1412 KVHADEAKST
+1412 KVHADEAKAT
-1422 IALFVSNLRA
+1422 VQTFLTNLYA
-1432 AFPDDDG
+1432 AFPEDG
-1439 KTFDMVMNLV
+1439 KIIDMVLDMT
-1449 MNGDIKTIDEAYKK
+1449 MNGDITSIDDAYKK
-1463 VQELRNNPDVNM
+1463 VQELRNNPDVKV

-1488 DDIKSALKGL
+1488 NDIKSALKGL

-1552 EINNSKA
+1552 EINNSEA

-1565 DTDPAKAKMSAF
+1565 DTGPAKAKTSAF

-1582 DMKTIPADLSLDEAE
+1582 SVKTIPADLSLDEAE
-1597 SKVNAFAAVAVKK
+1597 GKVNAFAAVAVKK

-1653 KIGAMQAFGGQTL
+1653 KISAMQAFGGQTL

-1679 ARNAIGGVSAFNG
+1679 ARSTIGGVSAFDG
-1692 VTIANPWAR
+1692 MTIANPWAR
-1701 VLGENVLASLA
+1701 VLGENVLASAA
-1712 INAIAAFGGR
+1712 INAIKAYAGS
-1722 TISKPWTRVQGENT
+1722 TISRPWTRVQGENT

-1749 GRTIAKPWA
+1749 GRTIARPWA
-1758 RVEGDASGANA
+1758 RVDGDASSANA

-1830 SVAKLDREVGP
+1830 SVAKLDRTVGP
-1841 NFLNVLNRTGDVN
+1841 NFLNVLNRTGDVS
-1854 KALANASNR
+1854 KALANANNR
-1863 YLASAVS
+1863 YLDSAQNLS
-1870 LARGAY
+1870 RAAY

-1882 QKALSQDSMTVVID
+1882 QSMFEKNATVVID
-1896 GGKTVNQTFNVSTK
+1896 GGRTVNQTFNVQTK

-1915 QDLHAAA
+1915 QDLHSAA
-1922 QIDRAALMRTARR
+1922 QIDRAALMRNARR

>member
-81 AEMTSMAQIDV
+81 AEMASMAQIDV

-142 RDAVWFDKWNHM
+142 RDTVWSDKWNHM

-245 DKINGKISEQRKLVK
+245 DKVNGKISEQRKLVK
-260 STTKSVLDEVA
+260 STTKSVLAEAA

-295 RLERDMKR
+295 RLERDLKR

-315 AGHIDRQRELSK
+315 ASHIDRQRELSK

-372 LKVRNN
+372 LKVRDN

-389 DKGALQAEL
+389 DKNGLQAEL

-583 GSVLGVGSSIVSMS
+583 GSVLGVGASIVSMS

-664 VGDVVGPQMRKL
+664 VGDVVGPQMQKL
-676 AELEAD
+676 AGLEAD

-689 MVTQSNKIGQ
+689 MVTESNKIGQ
-699 LGSVFTDVNKSIENL
+699 VGRVFTDVNKSIENL

-772 QAGYLKTTLQGV
+772 QAGYLKTAFQGV

-895 GFQTVFDALGDV
+895 GFQAVFDALGDV

-921 SKTFGGTLAS
+921 SKTFGGTLAA

-1013 MKDALKGFASASP
+1013 MKDAVKGFASASP

-1375 MRDEFIKTAVDMGVP
+1375 MRDEFIQTAVDMGVP

-1582 DMKTIPADLSLDEAE
+1582 AMKTIPADLSLDEAE

-1692 VTIANPWAR
+1692 LTIANPWAR

-1722 TISKPWTRVQGENT
+1722 TLSKPWTRVQGENT

-1758 RVEGDASGANA
+1758 RVDGDASGANA

>member
-81 AEMTSMAQIDV
+81 AEMASMAQIDV

-224 REAAKLS
+224 REAAKLA

-245 DKINGKISEQRKLVK
+245 DKVNGKISEQRKLVK
-260 STTKSVLDEVA
+260 STTKSVLAEAA

-295 RLERDMKR
+295 RLERDLKR

-315 AGHIDRQRELSK
+315 AGHINRQRELSK

-372 LKVRNN
+372 LKVRSN
-378 PSATIKFKAEL
+378 PSATIRFKAEL

-398 ERLSRDV
+398 ARLQRDV

-460 PDMDWEIKSNVDI
+460 PDMDWEVKSNVDI

-583 GSVLGVGSSIVSMS
+583 GSVLGVGASIVSMS

-699 LGSVFTDVNKSIENL
+699 LRSVFTDVNKSIENL

-772 QAGYLKTTLQGV
+772 QAGYLKTALQGV

-1295 LSGMQDTVARVKELT
+1295 LSGMQDTVARVKELA

-1375 MRDEFIKTAVDMGVP
+1375 MRDEFIQTAVDMGVP

-1582 DMKTIPADLSLDEAE
+1582 AMKTIPADLSLDEAE

-1692 VTIANPWAR
+1692 MTIANPWAR

-1722 TISKPWTRVQGENT
+1722 TLSKPWTRVQGENT

-1841 NFLNVLNRTGDVN
+1841 NFLNVLNRTGDIS
-1854 KALANASNR
+1854 KALANANNR
-1863 YLASAVS
+1863 YLASAVD

-1882 QKALSQDSMTVVID
+1882 QKALSQDSMTVVVD
-1896 GGKTVNQTFNVSTK
+1896 GGKTVNQTFNVQTK

>member
-1 MADGFKAGTVYIAV
+1 MADGFKAGTVYIAF

-224 REAAKLS
+224 REAAKLA

-245 DKINGKISEQRKLVK
+245 DKVNGKISEQRKLVK
-260 STTKSVLDEVA
+260 STTKSVLAEAA

-295 RLERDMKR
+295 RLERDLKR
-303 NTDVFRK
+303 NADVFRK

-372 LKVRNN
+372 LKVRDN

-398 ERLSRDV
+398 ARLQRDV

-460 PDMDWEIKSNVDI
+460 PDMDWEVKSNVDI

-583 GSVLGVGSSIVSMS
+583 GSVLGVGASIVSMS

-772 QAGYLKTTLQGV
+772 QAGYLKTAFQGV

-1013 MKDALKGFASASP
+1013 MKDALSGFASASP

-1127 RSWLDDVFNGV
+1127 HSWLDDVFNGV

-1191 SDTRVVMTDA
+1191 SGTRVVMTDA

-1269 MHVDS
+1269 MYVDS

-1375 MRDEFIKTAVDMGVP
+1375 MRDEFIQTAIDMGVP

-1412 KVHADEAKST
+1412 KVHADEAKSM
-1422 IALFVSNLRA
+1422 IELFVSNLRA

-1582 DMKTIPADLSLDEAE
+1582 AMKTIPADLSLDEAE

-1692 VTIANPWAR
+1692 MTIANPWAR

-1722 TISKPWTRVQGENT
+1722 TLSKPWTRVQGENT

-1758 RVEGDASGANA
+1758 RVDGDASGANA

-1882 QKALSQDSMTVVID
+1882 QKSLSQDSMTVVID

>member
-1 MADGFKAGTVYIAV
+1 MAFKAGTVIIDV
-15 EPETRGFYAKV
+15 EPNTHGFYRKV
-26 KAMLERLDDQTI
+26 KAMLERLDDQTL
-38 HLDTDVDTMDAR
+38 HLDADLDTMGVR
-50 RQIERLQRSGGT
+50 RQIEQLEHSGGT
-62 IDFDVRVNT
+62 IDFGVRINP
-71 RAFDRVHREL
+71 RAFDKVHREL
-81 AEMTSMAQIDV
+81 AEMASMAQFDV
-92 KADTTRFDKGLAD
+92 KADTKRFDKDLAA
-105 SFDKMRQNHANA
+105 SFDKMRQNHSNA
-117 LKAMDTDAVREQR
+117 LKAMDTDAAREQR
-130 KQVAKLRELNAA
+130 KQVAKLRELNEA
-142 RDAVWFDKWNHM
+142 RGKVWGGKWTHM
-154 ASYKDS
+154 VEYRDNLAKI
-160 LTAVRG
+160 RG
-166 EISRNIEAHKQ
+166 EIDKNVEAHNK
-177 LGNALDAAKLRR
+177 LGAAVEKARVKR
-189 DSFKRNSDEYRAASA
+189 DSFKRNSDEYREASA
-204 EVKRLRSEYTQL
+204 EVKRLRGEYTAL
-216 GNEIRRQE
+216 GNVIRKQE
-224 REAAKLS
+224 REAAKLA
-231 REHSKFMAKNAHEL
+231 REHNSFLAKNAHDL
-245 DKINGKISEQRKLVK
+245 DKVNQKISEQRKIVK
-260 STTKSVLDEVA
+260 DTTKSLLDEVN
-271 AEDKLNNVF
+271 AESKLNQVRRVGN
-280 RTKDMLIDRNGLSYQ
+280 MLIDRNGLGYQ
-295 RLERDMKR
+295 RLERDLKR
-303 NTDVFRK
+303 NTDMFRK

-315 AGHIDRQRELSK
+315 SSHNDRQRELSK

-334 NVDGLRRSLSKLQ
+334 NVDALRRTLGRLQ
-347 FVDTKG
+347 FTDTSG
-353 HVKDLD
+353 FVKDLD
-359 AMTRRVDE
+359 AATKRVSMLQTE
-367 LQKAL
+367 LT
-372 LKVRNN
+372 KVRNN
-378 PSATIKFKAEL
+378 PRATVKFKAEL

-398 ERLSRDV
+398 ARLQRDV
-405 EVEVRVNAQQAAL
+405 EVEVRVNAQQASL

-460 PDMDWEIKSNVDI
+460 PEMDWEVKSNVDI

-484 LQNDYDKLDMDVDLE
+484 LQNDYQKLDMDVDLE

-524 TDLGKILSGMT
+524 TDLGKILGGMT

-548 DRLVNL
+548 QRLVNL

-614 ASLRMIIGDKGKA
+614 ASLRMIIGEKGEA

-635 GTALEGLGEKLQEAF
+635 GTALEGLGEKLQDTF

-664 VGDVVGPQMRKL
+664 VGDVVGPQMQKL
-676 AELEAD
+676 AGLEAD

-689 MVTQSNKIGQ
+689 MVTESNKIGQ
-699 LGSVFTDVNKSIENL
+699 LGRVFTDVNKSIENL

-760 GEINKSMAQVVE
+760 GKINKSMAQVVE
-772 QAGYLKTTLQGV
+772 QAGYLKTALHGV

-823 TLQAWAAGAADAKE
+823 TLQAWAAGATDAKE

-921 SKTFGGTLAS
+921 SKTFGGTLAA
-931 SLRAAAPLIQ
+931 SLRAASPLIQ

-953 FAKLPEPVQAAIG
+953 FARLPEPVQAAIG

-983 VGILETTAN
+983 MGILDTTVN

-1026 ALSSVTGAVA
+1026 ALSSVTGAVS

-1066 VGAVGAALSDMSSK
+1066 VGAVGMALSDMSSK
-1080 AASNQQIVDD
+1080 AASNRQVVDD

-1138 ADTTEAMRTLGIT
+1138 ADTTDAMRTLGIT

-1157 VASGSTKEYQ
+1157 VASGSTKDYQ

-1201 AESAK
+1201 AQSAK
-1206 KYRQSMEAL
+1206 KYRQSIEAL

-1233 EGYAKS
+1233 EGYAKK

-1247 DQLAVKIA
+1247 GELAAKISSQSQQQQMAAKA
-1255 TQEQRQKMVAQATR
+1255 TQ
-1269 MHVDS
+1269 MHVNA
-1274 LNDQRVA
+1274 LNDQRTA

-1320 STLLPGVEGAFNTMS
+1320 STLLPGVNGAFNTMS

-1375 MRDEFIKTAVDMGVP
+1375 MRDEFIKTAIDMGVP

-1412 KVHADEAKST
+1412 KVHAEEAKAAVQT
-1422 IALFVSNLRA
+1422 FLTNLYA
-1432 AFPDDDG
+1432 AFPEDG
-1439 KTFDMVMNLV
+1439 KIIDMVLDMT
-1449 MNGDIKTIDEAYKK
+1449 MNGDITSIDDAYKK
-1463 VQELRNNPDVNM
+1463 VQELRNNPDVKV

-1488 DDIKSALKGL
+1488 NDIKSALKGL
-1498 GIDWPANIDV
+1498 GVDWPANIDV

-1552 EINNSKA
+1552 EINNSEA

-1565 DTDPAKAKMSAF
+1565 DTDPAKAKTSAF

-1582 DMKTIPADLSLDEAE
+1582 AVKTIPADLSLDEAE
-1597 SKVNAFAAVAVKK
+1597 GKVNAFAAVAVKK

-1618 PSIVS
+1618 PSILD
-1623 TIASIGS
+1623 TMASIGS
-1630 IIGSLFIPP
+1630 IIGSMFIPP

-1679 ARNAIGGVSAFNG
+1679 ARSTIGGVSAFDG
-1692 VTIANPWAR
+1692 MTIANPWAR
-1701 VLGENVLASLA
+1701 VLGENVLASVA
-1712 INAIAAFGGR
+1712 INAIKAYAGR
-1722 TISKPWTRVQGENT
+1722 TISRPWTRVQGENT
-1736 MARMAIMLIQAFN
+1736 MARMAILLIQAFN

-1758 RVEGDASGANA
+1758 RVEGDDSGANA
-1769 VISAIASTNGSVI
+1769 VINAIASTNGSVI

-1830 SVAKLDREVGP
+1830 SVAKLDRTVGP
-1841 NFLNVLNRTGDVN
+1841 NFLNVLNRTGDVS
-1854 KALANASNR
+1854 KALANANNR
-1863 YLASAVS
+1863 YLDSAQN
-1870 LARGAY
+1870 LARAAY

-1882 QKALSQDSMTVVID
+1882 QSMFEKNATVVID
-1896 GGKTVNQTFNVSTK
+1896 GGRTVNQTFNVQTK

>member
-372 LKVRNN
+372 LKVRDN

-1896 GGKTVNQTFNVSTK
+1896 GGRTVNQTFNVQTK

-1915 QDLHAAA
+1915 QDLHSAA
-1922 QIDRAALMRTARR
+1922 QIDRAALMRNARR

>member
-15 EPETRGFYAKV
+15 EPETRGFYRKV

-38 HLDTDVDTMDAR
+38 HLDSDLDTMGAR
-50 RQIERLQRSGGT
+50 QQIERLQRSGGT
-62 IDFDVRVNT
+62 IDFDARVNT
-71 RAFDRVHREL
+71 RAFDKVHRQLAEL
-81 AEMTSMAQIDV
+81 AMAADIDV
-92 KADTTRFDKGLAD
+92 DVDTSDFDKSLNDA
-105 SFDKMRQNHANA
+105 MNRQ
-117 LKAMDTDAVREQR
+117 R
-130 KQVAKLRELNAA
+130 A
-142 RDAVWFDKWNHM
+142 RV
-154 ASYKDS
+154 
-160 LTAVRG
+160 
-166 EISRNIEAHKQ
+166 KQ
-177 LGNALDAAKLRR
+177 LGEEQKRTWREGWKFLDENTAKHKKLSDSIFSNEVAYTKLGKAIDEAVARR
-189 DSFKRNSDEYRAASA
+189 NSFKRGTDEYKSLSE
-204 EVKRLRSEYTQL
+204 EVKGLRKEY
-216 GNEIRRQE
+216 
-224 REAAKLS
+224 AKLGRS
-231 REHSKFMAKNAHEL
+231 INKQKKELVSTEETRRKFLREHEAKLA
-245 DKINGKISEQRKLVK
+245 KINADYDKQAKL
-260 STTKSVLDEVA
+260 L
-271 AEDKLNNVF
+271 
-280 RTKDMLIDRNGLSYQ
+280 KDMP
-295 RLERDMKR
+295 
-303 NTDVFRK
+303 VK
-310 ASEQV
+310 AHNKQLK
-315 AGHIDRQRELSK
+315 ELASNLFK
-327 SLLKTEG
+327 AEG
-334 NVDGLRRSLSKLQ
+334 NVDSLRRTMGRVQ
-347 FVDTKG
+347 FIDTKG
-353 HVKDLD
+353 
-359 AMTRRVDE
+359 
-367 LQKAL
+367 QIKAL
-372 LKVRNN
+372 DDMSARVSAFQKQLLAVRDS
-378 PSATIKFKAEL
+378 PEATVRFRTEL
-389 DKGALQAEL
+389 DKSGLREDLA
-398 ERLSRDV
+398 RLSRDV

-460 PDMDWEIKSNVDI
+460 PEMDWEVKSNVDI

-772 QAGYLKTTLQGV
+772 QAGYLKTAFQGV

-1080 AASNQQIVDD
+1080 AASNQQVVDD

-1111 VQQSLRDA
+1111 VQQALRDA

-1269 MHVDS
+1269 MYVDS

-1310 NDQNKVWDET
+1310 NDQNKVWDDT

-1412 KVHADEAKST
+1412 KVHAEEAKAAVQT
-1422 IALFVSNLRA
+1422 FLTNLYA
-1432 AFPDDDG
+1432 AFPEDG
-1439 KTFDMVMNLV
+1439 KIIDMVLDMT

-1463 VQELRNNPDVNM
+1463 VQELRNNPDVKV

-1582 DMKTIPADLSLDEAE
+1582 AMKTIPADLSLDEAE

-1692 VTIANPWAR
+1692 LTIANPWAR

-1722 TISKPWTRVQGENT
+1722 TLSKPWTRVQGENT

-1758 RVEGDASGANA
+1758 RVDGDASGANA

-1882 QKALSQDSMTVVID
+1882 QKALSQDAMTVVID
-1896 GGKTVNQTFNVSTK
+1896 GGKTVNQTFNVQTK

-1915 QDLHAAA
+1915 QDLHSAA
-1922 QIDRAALMRTARR
+1922 QIDRAALMRNARR

>member
-1 MADGFKAGTVYIAV
+1 MAFKAGTVIIDV
-15 EPETRGFYAKV
+15 EPNTHGFYRKV

-38 HLDTDVDTMDAR
+38 HLDSDLDTMGVR
-50 RQIERLQRSGGT
+50 RQIERLEHSGGT
-62 IDFDVRVNT
+62 IDFGVRINP
-71 RAFDRVHREL
+71 RAFDKVHRQLAEL
-81 AEMTSMAQIDV
+81 AMSTDIDV
-92 KADTTRFDKGLAD
+92 DVDTSDFDKSLNEA
-105 SFDKMRQNHANA
+105 MNRQ
-117 LKAMDTDAVREQR
+117 R
-130 KQVAKLRELNAA
+130 A
-142 RDAVWFDKWNHM
+142 RV
-154 ASYKDS
+154 
-160 LTAVRG
+160 
-166 EISRNIEAHKQ
+166 KQ
-177 LGNALDAAKLRR
+177 LGEEQKRTWRDGWKFLDENTAKHKKLSDSIFSNEVAYTKLGKAIEEAVAHRN
-189 DSFKRNSDEYRAASA
+189 SFKRNTSEYKALSDE
-204 EVKRLRSEYTQL
+204 VKGLRKEYTKL
-216 GNEIRRQE
+216 GRSINKQKKELFATEEARRKFLRDHESKLAKINADYDKQ
-224 REAAKLS
+224 AKL
-231 REHSKFMAKNAHEL
+231 L
-245 DKINGKISEQRKLVK
+245 
-260 STTKSVLDEVA
+260 
-271 AEDKLNNVF
+271 
-280 RTKDMLIDRNGLSYQ
+280 KDMPL
-295 RLERDMKR
+295 
-303 NTDVFRK
+303 K
-310 ASEQV
+310 AHNKQLK
-315 AGHIDRQRELSK
+315 ELASN
-327 SLLKTEG
+327 LLKAEG
-334 NVDGLRRSLSKLQ
+334 NVDSLRRTMGRVQ
-347 FVDTKG
+347 FIDTKG
-353 HVKDLD
+353 QAKAIDD
-359 AMTRRVDE
+359 MSKRVS
-367 LQKAL
+367 AF
-372 LKVRNN
+372 LKQLAAVRDS
-378 PSATIKFKAEL
+378 PEATVRFRTEL
-389 DKGALQAEL
+389 DKSGLQADL
-398 ERLSRDV
+398 ARLQRDV
-405 EVEVRVNAQQAAL
+405 EVEVRVNAQQASL

-430 KRVNIP
+430 TRVNIP

-460 PDMDWEIKSNVDI
+460 PELDWEVKSNVDI

-484 LQNDYDKLDMDVDLE
+484 LQNDYKTLDMDVDLQ

-524 TDLGKILSGMT
+524 TDLGKILGGMT

-614 ASLRMIIGDKGKA
+614 ASLRMIIGEKGEA
-627 WSENINLA
+627 WTENINLA

-689 MVTQSNKIGQ
+689 MVTESNKIGQ
-699 LGSVFTDVNKSIENL
+699 VGRVFTDVNKSIENL

-772 QAGYLKTTLQGV
+772 QAGYLKTALQGV

-823 TLQAWAAGAADAKE
+823 TLQAWAAGAADTKE

-921 SKTFGGTLAS
+921 SKTFGGTLAA
-931 SLRAAAPLIQ
+931 SLRAASPLIQ
-941 SMAKAAESVANA
+941 TMAKAAESVANA
-953 FAKLPEPVQAAIG
+953 FARLPEPVQAAIG

-983 VGILETTAN
+983 MGILDTTVN

-1036 QATGAFGKFKALAGG
+1036 QATGAFGEFKALAGG

-1066 VGAVGAALSDMSSK
+1066 VGAVGMALSDMSSK
-1080 AASNQQIVDD
+1080 AASNRQVVDD

-1138 ADTTEAMRTLGIT
+1138 ADTTDAMRTLGIT

-1157 VASGSTKEYQ
+1157 VASGSTKDYQ

-1191 SDTRVVMTDA
+1191 SATRVVMTDA
-1201 AESAK
+1201 AQSAK
-1206 KYRQSMEAL
+1206 KYRQSMESL

-1233 EGYAKS
+1233 EGYAKK
-1239 LIEAGISS
+1239 LIEAGVSSGELAAKISS
-1247 DQLAVKIA
+1247 QSQQQQMAAK
-1255 TQEQRQKMVAQATR
+1255 ATR
-1269 MHVDS
+1269 MHVNA
-1274 LNDQRVA
+1274 LNDQRTA

-1320 STLLPGVEGAFNTMS
+1320 STLLPGVEGAFNIMS

-1375 MRDEFIKTAVDMGVP
+1375 MRDEFIQTAIDMGVP

-1412 KVHADEAKST
+1412 KVHAEEAKAAVQT
-1422 IALFVSNLRA
+1422 FLTNLYA
-1432 AFPDDDG
+1432 AFPEDG
-1439 KTFDMVMNLV
+1439 KIIDMVLDMT
-1449 MNGDIKTIDEAYKK
+1449 MNGDITSIDEAYKK
-1463 VQELRNNPDVNM
+1463 VQELRNNPDVKV

-1488 DDIKSALKGL
+1488 NDIKSALKGL
-1498 GIDWPANIDV
+1498 GVDWPANIDV

-1518 DIQNKLR
+1518 DIQSKLR

-1552 EINNSKA
+1552 EINNSEA

-1597 SKVNAFAAVAVKK
+1597 GKVNAFAAVAVKK

-1618 PSIVS
+1618 PSILD
-1623 TIASIGS
+1623 TMASIGS
-1630 IIGSLFIPP
+1630 IIGSMFIPP

-1653 KIGAMQAFGGQTL
+1653 KIGAMQAFSGQTL

-1671 LILGDDTQ
+1671 YILGDDTQ
-1679 ARNAIGGVSAFNG
+1679 ARNAIGGVSAFDG
-1692 VTIANPWAR
+1692 LTIANPWAR
-1701 VLGENVLASLA
+1701 VQGEHVLASLA
-1712 INAIAAFGGR
+1712 INAIKAFGSR

-1769 VISAIASTNGSVI
+1769 VINAIASTNGSVI

-1863 YLASAVS
+1863 YLASAVD

-1882 QKALSQDSMTVVID
+1882 QKALSRDSMTVVVD

>member
-1 MADGFKAGTVYIAV
+1 MAFKAGTVIIDV
-15 EPETRGFYAKV
+15 EPNTHGFYRKV
-26 KAMLERLDDQTI
+26 KAMLERLDDQTL
-38 HLDTDVDTMDAR
+38 HLDADLDTMGVR
-50 RQIERLQRSGGT
+50 RQIEQLEHSGGT
-62 IDFDVRVNT
+62 IDFGVRINP
-71 RAFDRVHREL
+71 RAFDKVHREL
-81 AEMTSMAQIDV
+81 AEMASLAQFDV
-92 KADTTRFDKGLAD
+92 KADTKRFDKDLAA
-105 SFDKMRQNHANA
+105 SFDKMRQNHSNA
-117 LKAMDTDAVREQR
+117 LKAMDTDAAREQR
-130 KQVAKLRELNAA
+130 KQVAKLRELNEA
-142 RDAVWFDKWNHM
+142 RGKVWGGKWTHM
-154 ASYKDS
+154 VEYRDNLAKI
-160 LTAVRG
+160 RG
-166 EISRNIEAHKQ
+166 EIDKNVEAHNK
-177 LGNALDAAKLRR
+177 LGAAVEKARVKR
-189 DSFKRNSDEYRAASA
+189 DSFKRNSDEYREASA
-204 EVKRLRSEYTQL
+204 EVKRLRGEYTAL
-216 GNEIRRQE
+216 GNVIRKQE
-224 REAAKLS
+224 REAAKLA
-231 REHSKFMAKNAHEL
+231 REHNSFLAKNAHDL
-245 DKINGKISEQRKLVK
+245 DKVNQKISEQRKIVK
-260 STTKSVLDEVA
+260 DTTKSLLDEVN
-271 AEDKLNNVF
+271 AESKLNQVRRVGN
-280 RTKDMLIDRNGLSYQ
+280 MLIDRNGLGYQ
-295 RLERDMKR
+295 RLERDLKR
-303 NTDVFRK
+303 NTDMFRK

-315 AGHIDRQRELSK
+315 SAHNDRQRELSK
-327 SLLKTEG
+327 SLLKSEN
-334 NVDGLRRSLSKLQ
+334 NVDALRRTLGRLQ
-347 FVDTKG
+347 FTDTSRF
-353 HVKDLD
+353 VKDLD
-359 AMTRRVDE
+359 AATKRVSM
-367 LQKAL
+367 LQTGL
-372 LKVRNN
+372 TKVRNN
-378 PSATIKFKAEL
+378 PRATVKFKAEL

-398 ERLSRDV
+398 DRLQRDV
-405 EVEVRVNAQQAAL
+405 EVEVRVNAQQAAI
-418 ERLERELFELEH
+418 ERLEKELFELEH
-430 KRVNIP
+430 TRVNIP
-436 VDLKVDYENA
+436 VDLKVNYENA

-460 PDMDWEIKSNVDI
+460 PELDWEVKSNVDI

-484 LQNDYDKLDMDVDLE
+484 LQDEYKKLDMDVDLE

-548 DRLVNL
+548 QRLVNL
-554 FDNFDTIIPKVSA
+554 FDNFDTIIPTVSA
-567 LGTAMAGIGAG
+567 LGTAMAGISAG

-614 ASLRMIIGDKGKA
+614 ASLRMIIGEKGEA
-627 WSENINLA
+627 WTENINLA
-635 GTALEGLGEKLQEAF
+635 GTALEGLGEKLQDTF

-664 VGDVVGPQMRKL
+664 VGDVVGPQMQKL
-676 AELEAD
+676 AGLEAD

-689 MVTQSNKIGQ
+689 MVAESNKIGQ
-699 LGSVFTDVNKSIENL
+699 VGRVFTDVNKSIENL
-714 VPGVESVVKS
+714 VPGVKSVVKS

-739 ATYVSD
+739 ASYVSD

-772 QAGYLKTTLQGV
+772 QAGYLKTALHGV

-953 FAKLPEPVQAAIG
+953 FARLPEPVQAAIG

-983 VGILETTAN
+983 VGILDTTVN

-1013 MKDALKGFASASP
+1013 MKDALRGFASASP

-1066 VGAVGAALSDMSSK
+1066 VGAVGMALSDMSSK
-1080 AASNQQIVDD
+1080 AASNRQVVDD

-1138 ADTTEAMRTLGIT
+1138 ADTTDAMRTLGIT

-1157 VASGSTKEYQ
+1157 VASGSTKDYQ
-1167 KEFDR
+1167 KEIDR

-1177 TQGTQVQGMYGSTT
+1177 TQGTQVQGMYGSTM

-1201 AESAK
+1201 AQSAK

-1233 EGYAKS
+1233 EGYAKK

-1247 DQLAVKIA
+1247 GELAVKIA

-1274 LNDQRVA
+1274 LNDQRTA

-1354 VMEKMVESGSS
+1354 VMEKMVDSGSS
-1365 AEQVTAATSR
+1365 AEQVTAATSK
-1375 MRDEFIKTAVDMGVP
+1375 MRDEFIKTAIDMGVP

-1412 KVHADEAKST
+1412 KVHAEEAKAAVQT
-1422 IALFVSNLRA
+1422 FLTNLYA
-1432 AFPDDDG
+1432 AFPEDG
-1439 KTFDMVMNLV
+1439 KIIDMVLDMT
-1449 MNGDIKTIDEAYKK
+1449 MNGDITSIDEAYKK
-1463 VQELRNNPDVNM
+1463 VQELRNNPDVKV

-1488 DDIKSALKGL
+1488 NDIKSALKGL
-1498 GIDWPANIDV
+1498 GVDWPANIDV

-1552 EINNSKA
+1552 EINNSEA

-1565 DTDPAKAKMSAF
+1565 DTDPAKAKTSAF

-1582 DMKTIPADLSLDEAE
+1582 AVKTIPADLSLDEAE
-1597 SKVNAFAAVAVKK
+1597 GKVNAFAAVAVKK

-1618 PSIVS
+1618 PSILD
-1623 TIASIGS
+1623 TMASIGS
-1630 IIGSLFIPP
+1630 IIGSMFIPP

-1679 ARNAIGGVSAFNG
+1679 ARSTIGGVSAFDG
-1692 VTIANPWAR
+1692 MTIANPWAR
-1701 VLGENVLASLA
+1701 VLGENVLASAA
-1712 INAIAAFGGR
+1712 INAIKAYAGR

-1736 MARMAIMLIQAFN
+1736 MARMAILLIQAFN

-1830 SVAKLDREVGP
+1830 SVAKLDRTVGP
-1841 NFLNVLNRTGDVN
+1841 NFLNVLNRTGDVS
-1854 KALANASNR
+1854 KALANANNR
-1863 YLASAVS
+1863 YLDSAQNLS
-1870 LARGAY
+1870 RAAY

-1882 QKALSQDSMTVVID
+1882 QSMFEKNATVVID
-1896 GGKTVNQTFNVSTK
+1896 GGRTVNQTFNVQTK

>member
-1 MADGFKAGTVYIAV
+1 MAFKAGTVIIDV
-15 EPETRGFYAKV
+15 EPNTHGFYRKV
-26 KAMLERLDDQTI
+26 KAMLERLDDQTL
-38 HLDTDVDTMDAR
+38 HLDADLDTMGVR
-50 RQIERLQRSGGT
+50 RQIEQLEHSGGT
-62 IDFDVRVNT
+62 IDFGVRINP
-71 RAFDRVHREL
+71 RAFDKVHREL
-81 AEMTSMAQIDV
+81 AEMASLAQFDV
-92 KADTTRFDKGLAD
+92 KADTKRFDKDLSA
-105 SFDKMRQNHANA
+105 SFDKMRQAHADT
-117 LKAMDTDAVREQR
+117 LKAMDADAAREQR

-260 STTKSVLDEVA
+260 STTKSVLAEVA

>member
-1 MADGFKAGTVYIAV
+1 MAFKAGTVIIDV
-15 EPETRGFYAKV
+15 EPNTHGFYRKV

-38 HLDTDVDTMDAR
+38 HLDADLDTMDVR
-50 RQIERLQRSGGT
+50 RQIEQLEHSGGT
-62 IDFDVRVNT
+62 IDFGVRINP
-71 RAFDRVHREL
+71 RAFDKVHREL
-81 AEMTSMAQIDV
+81 AEMASMAQFDV
-92 KADTTRFDKGLAD
+92 KADTTRFDKDLAA
-105 SFDKMRQNHANA
+105 SFDKMRQNHSNA
-117 LKAMDTDAVREQR
+117 LKAMDTDAAREQR
-130 KQVAKLRELNAA
+130 KQVAKLRELNEA
-142 RDAVWFDKWNHM
+142 RGKVWGGKWTHM
-154 ASYKDS
+154 VEYRDNLARI
-160 LTAVRG
+160 RG
-166 EISRNIEAHKQ
+166 EIDRNIEAHDK
-177 LGNALDAAKLRR
+177 LGAAVEKARAKR
-189 DSFKRNSDEYRAASA
+189 DSFKRNSDEYREASA
-204 EVKRLRSEYTQL
+204 EVKRLRGEYTAL
-216 GNEIRRQE
+216 GNVIRKQE
-224 REAAKLS
+224 REAAKLA
-231 REHSKFMAKNAHEL
+231 REHNSFLTKNAHDL
-245 DKINGKISEQRKLVK
+245 DKVNQKISAQRKVVK
-260 STTKSVLDEVA
+260 DTTKSLLNEVN
-271 AEDKLNNVF
+271 AEAKLNQVRRVGN
-280 RTKDMLIDRNGLSYQ
+280 MLIDRNGLGYQ
-295 RLERDMKR
+295 RLERDLKR
-303 NTDVFRK
+303 NTDMFRK

-315 AGHIDRQRELSK
+315 SSHNDRQRELSK
-327 SLLKTEG
+327 SLLKSEG
-334 NVDGLRRSLSKLQ
+334 NVDALRRTLGRLQ
-347 FVDTKG
+347 FTDTSG
-353 HVKDLD
+353 FVKDLD
-359 AMTRRVDE
+359 AATKRVSMLQTE
-367 LQKAL
+367 LT
-372 LKVRNN
+372 KVRNN
-378 PSATIKFKAEL
+378 PEATIKFKAEL

-398 ERLSRDV
+398 ARLQRDV
-405 EVEVRVNAQQAAL
+405 EVEVRVNTQQASL
-418 ERLERELFELEH
+418 ERLQGELFELEH
-430 KRVNIP
+430 ERVNIP
-436 VDLKVDYENA
+436 VDLKVNYENA

-460 PDMDWEIKSNVDI
+460 PEMDWEVKSNVDI

-484 LQNDYDKLDMDVDLE
+484 LRNDYKKLDMDVDLE

-514 TVDIFAKFHG
+514 TVDIFAKFHD

-535 AGATGIKGVQNQF
+535 TGATGIKGVQNQF
-548 DRLVNL
+548 QRLVNL
-554 FDNFDTIIPKVSA
+554 FDNFDTIIPRVSA

-627 WSENINLA
+627 WTENINLA
-635 GTALEGLGEKLQEAF
+635 GTALEGLGEKLQDTF

-664 VGDVVGPQMRKL
+664 VGDVVGPQMQKL
-676 AELEAD
+676 AELEAN

-689 MVTQSNKIGQ
+689 MVTESNKIGQ
-699 LGSVFTDVNKSIENL
+699 LGRVFTDVNKSIENL

-772 QAGYLKTTLQGV
+772 QAGYLKTALHGV

-847 DAAYELRSTTADV
+847 DAAYELRSATADV

-921 SKTFGGTLAS
+921 SKTFGGTLAA
-931 SLRAAAPLIQ
+931 SLRAASPLIQ

-953 FAKLPEPVQAAIG
+953 FARLPEPVQAAIG

-983 VGILETTAN
+983 MGILDTTVN

-1026 ALSSVTGAVA
+1026 ALSSVTGAVS

-1066 VGAVGAALSDMSSK
+1066 VGAVGMALSDMSSK
-1080 AASNQQIVDD
+1080 AASNRQVVDD

-1138 ADTTEAMRTLGIT
+1138 ADTTDAMRTLGIT

-1157 VASGSTKEYQ
+1157 VASGSTKDYQ
-1167 KEFDR
+1167 KEIDR

-1177 TQGTQVQGMYGSTT
+1177 TQGTQVQGMYGSTM

-1201 AESAK
+1201 AQSAK
-1206 KYRQSMEAL
+1206 KYRQSIEAL

-1233 EGYAKS
+1233 EGYARS

-1274 LNDQRVA
+1274 LNDQRTA

-1354 VMEKMVESGSS
+1354 VMEKMVDSGSS
-1365 AEQVTAATSR
+1365 AEQVTAATSK
-1375 MRDEFIKTAVDMGVP
+1375 MRDEFIKTAIDMGVP

-1552 EINNSKA
+1552 EINNSEA

-1565 DTDPAKAKMSAF
+1565 DTDPAKAKTSAF

-1582 DMKTIPADLSLDEAE
+1582 AVKTIPADLSLDEAE
-1597 SKVNAFAAVAVKK
+1597 GKVNAFAAVAVKK

-1618 PSIVS
+1618 PSILD
-1623 TIASIGS
+1623 TMASIGS
-1630 IIGSLFIPP
+1630 IIGSMFIPP

-1653 KIGAMQAFGGQTL
+1653 KIGAMQAFSGQTL

-1679 ARNAIGGVSAFNG
+1679 ARSTIGGVSAFDG
-1692 VTIANPWAR
+1692 MTIANPWAR
-1701 VLGENVLASLA
+1701 VLGENVLASAA
-1712 INAIAAFGGR
+1712 INAIKAYAGR

-1736 MARMAIMLIQAFN
+1736 MARMAILLIQAFN

-1830 SVAKLDREVGP
+1830 SVAKLDRTVGP
-1841 NFLNVLNRTGDVN
+1841 NFLNVLNRTGDVS
-1854 KALANASNR
+1854 KALANANNR
-1863 YLASAVS
+1863 YLDSAQN
-1870 LARGAY
+1870 LARAAY

-1882 QKALSQDSMTVVID
+1882 QSMFEKNATVVID
-1896 GGKTVNQTFNVSTK
+1896 GGRTVNQTFNVQTK

>member
-245 DKINGKISEQRKLVK
+245 DKVNGKISEQRKLVK
-260 STTKSVLDEVA
+260 STTKSVLAEAA

-295 RLERDMKR
+295 RLERDLKR

-372 LKVRNN
+372 LKVRDN

-389 DKGALQAEL
+389 DKNGLQAEL

-405 EVEVRVNAQQAAL
+405 EVVVRVNAQQAAL

-460 PDMDWEIKSNVDI
+460 PDMDWEVKSNVDI

-650 YGKAAPAFKEFANA
+650 YGKAAPAFKEFANQ

-699 LGSVFTDVNKSIENL
+699 LVSVFTDVNKSIENL

-772 QAGYLKTTLQGV
+772 QAGYLKTAFQGV

-811 AADAVNSVRFQE
+811 AADAVNSVRFQD

-875 SRLLARSK
+875 SRLMARSK

-1269 MHVDS
+1269 MYVDS

-1375 MRDEFIKTAVDMGVP
+1375 MRDEFIQTAVDMGVP
-1390 QKAAEQLAQQ
+1390 RKAAEQLAQQ

-1412 KVHADEAKST
+1412 QVHADDAKST
-1422 IALFVSNLRA
+1422 IELFVSNLQA
-1432 AFPDDDG
+1432 AFPDDNG
-1439 KTFDMVMNLV
+1439 KTFEMVMNLV

-1475 LLSVTDDNASGKI
+1475 LLSVTDYNASWKI

-1498 GIDWPANIDV
+1498 GIDWPADIDV

-1525 ELGMSDA
+1525 ELGMNDA

-1582 DMKTIPADLSLDEAE
+1582 AMKTIPADLSLDEAE
-1597 SKVNAFAAVAVKK
+1597 SKVNAFTAVAVKK

-1647 DTDART
+1647 DTDARA

-1692 VTIANPWAR
+1692 MTIANPWAR

-1722 TISKPWTRVQGENT
+1722 TLSKPWTRVQGENT

-1758 RVEGDASGANA
+1758 RVDGDASGANA
-1769 VISAIASTNGSVI
+1769 VISTIARTNGSVI

>member
-1 MADGFKAGTVYIAV
+1 MAFKAGTVIIDV
-15 EPETRGFYAKV
+15 EPNTHGFYRKV

-38 HLDTDVDTMDAR
+38 HLDADLDTMGVR
-50 RQIERLQRSGGT
+50 RQIEQLEHSGGT
-62 IDFDVRVNT
+62 IDFGVRINP
-71 RAFDRVHREL
+71 RAFDKVHREL
-81 AEMTSMAQIDV
+81 AEMASLAQFDV
-92 KADTTRFDKGLAD
+92 KADTKRFDKDLAA
-105 SFDKMRQNHANA
+105 SFDKMRQNHSNA
-117 LKAMDTDAVREQR
+117 LKAMDTDAAREQR
-130 KQVAKLRELNAA
+130 KQVAKLRELNEA
-142 RDAVWFDKWNHM
+142 RGKVWGGKWTHM
-154 ASYKDS
+154 VEYRDNLAKI
-160 LTAVRG
+160 RG
-166 EISRNIEAHKQ
+166 EIDKNVEAHNK
-177 LGNALDAAKLRR
+177 LGAAVEKARAKR
-189 DSFKRNSDEYRAASA
+189 DSFKRNSDEYREASA
-204 EVKRLRSEYTQL
+204 EVKRLRGEYTAL
-216 GNEIRRQE
+216 GNVIRKQE
-224 REAAKLS
+224 REAAKLA
-231 REHSKFMAKNAHEL
+231 REHNSFLAKNAHDL
-245 DKINGKISEQRKLVK
+245 DKVNQKISAQRKVVK
-260 STTKSVLDEVA
+260 DTTKSLLDEVN
-271 AEDKLNNVF
+271 AEAKLNQVRRVGN
-280 RTKDMLIDRNGLSYQ
+280 MLIDRNGLGYQ
-295 RLERDMKR
+295 RLERDLKR
-303 NTDVFRK
+303 NTDMFRK

-315 AGHIDRQRELSK
+315 SSHNDRQRELSK
-327 SLLKTEG
+327 SLLKSEG
-334 NVDGLRRSLSKLQ
+334 NVDALRRTLGRLQ
-347 FVDTKG
+347 FTDTSG
-353 HVKDLD
+353 FVKDLD
-359 AMTRRVDE
+359 AATKRVSMLQTE
-367 LQKAL
+367 LT
-372 LKVRNN
+372 KVRNN
-378 PSATIKFKAEL
+378 PEATIKFKAEL

-398 ERLSRDV
+398 ARLQRDV
-405 EVEVRVNAQQAAL
+405 EVEVRVNTQQASL
-418 ERLERELFELEH
+418 ERLQGELFELEH
-430 KRVNIP
+430 ERVNIP

-460 PDMDWEIKSNVDI
+460 PEMDWEVKSNVDI

-484 LQNDYDKLDMDVDLE
+484 LRNDYKKLDMDVDLE

-535 AGATGIKGVQNQF
+535 TGATGIKGVQNQF
-548 DRLVNL
+548 QRLVNL
-554 FDNFDTIIPKVSA
+554 FDNFDTIIPRVSA

-635 GTALEGLGEKLQEAF
+635 GTALEGLGEKLQDTF
-650 YGKAAPAFKEFANA
+650 YGKAAPAFKDFANQ
-664 VGDVVGPQMRKL
+664 VGNVVGPQMQKL
-676 AELEAD
+676 AELEAN

-689 MVTQSNKIGQ
+689 MVTESNKIGQ
-699 LGSVFTDVNKSIENL
+699 LGRVFTDVNKSIENL
-714 VPGVESVVKS
+714 VPGVKSVVKS

-772 QAGYLKTTLQGV
+772 QAGYLKTALHGV

-801 LEGFSTAVEH
+801 LEEFSTAVEH

-921 SKTFGGTLAS
+921 SKTFGGTLAA
-931 SLRAAAPLIQ
+931 SLRAASPLIQ
-941 SMAKAAESVANA
+941 TMAKAAESVANA
-953 FAKLPEPVQAAIG
+953 FARLPEPVQAAIG

-983 VGILETTAN
+983 MGILDTTVN

-1066 VGAVGAALSDMSSK
+1066 VGAVGMALSDMSSK
-1080 AASNQQIVDD
+1080 AASNRQVVDD

-1138 ADTTEAMRTLGIT
+1138 ADTTDAMRTLGIT

-1157 VASGSTKEYQ
+1157 VASGSTKDYQ

-1191 SDTRVVMTDA
+1191 SDTRVVLTDA
-1201 AESAK
+1201 AQSAK
-1206 KYRQSMEAL
+1206 KYRQSIEAL

-1233 EGYAKS
+1233 EGYARS

-1274 LNDQRVA
+1274 LNDQRTA

-1365 AEQVTAATSR
+1365 AEQVTAATSK
-1375 MRDEFIKTAVDMGVP
+1375 MRDEFIKTAIDMGVP

-1449 MNGDIKTIDEAYKK
+1449 MNGDIKTIDDAYKK

-1552 EINNSKA
+1552 EINNSEA

-1565 DTDPAKAKMSAF
+1565 DTDPAKAKTSAF

-1597 SKVNAFAAVAVKK
+1597 GKVNAFAAVAVKK

-1618 PSIVS
+1618 PSILD
-1623 TIASIGS
+1623 TMASIGS
-1630 IIGSLFIPP
+1630 IIGSMFIPP

-1653 KIGAMQAFGGQTL
+1653 KIGAMQAFSGQTL

-1671 LILGDDTQ
+1671 YILGDDTQ
-1679 ARNAIGGVSAFNG
+1679 ARNTIGGVSAFDG
-1692 VTIANPWAR
+1692 LTIANPWAR
-1701 VLGENVLASLA
+1701 VLGENVLASAA
-1712 INAIAAFGGR
+1712 INAIKAYAGR

-1736 MARMAIMLIQAFN
+1736 MARMAILLIQAFN

-1758 RVEGDASGANA
+1758 HVEGDASGANA

-1830 SVAKLDREVGP
+1830 SVAKLDRTVGP
-1841 NFLNVLNRTGDVN
+1841 NFLNVLNRTGDVS
-1854 KALANASNR
+1854 KALANANNR
-1863 YLASAVS
+1863 YLDSAQN
-1870 LARGAY
+1870 LARAAY

-1882 QKALSQDSMTVVID
+1882 QSMFEKNATVVID
-1896 GGKTVNQTFNVSTK
+1896 GGRTVNQTFNVQTK

>member
-1 MADGFKAGTVYIAV
+1 MAFKAGTVIIDV
-15 EPETRGFYAKV
+15 EPNTHGFYRKV
-26 KAMLERLDDQTI
+26 KAMLERLDDQTL
-38 HLDTDVDTMDAR
+38 HLDADLDTLGVR
-50 RQIERLQRSGGT
+50 RQIEQLEHSGGT
-62 IDFDVRVNT
+62 IDFGVRINP
-71 RAFDRVHREL
+71 RAFDKVHREL
-81 AEMTSMAQIDV
+81 AEMASLAQFDV
-92 KADTTRFDKGLAD
+92 KADTKRFDKDLSA
-105 SFDKMRQNHANA
+105 SFDKMRQAHADT
-117 LKAMDTDAVREQR
+117 LKAMDSDAAREQR
-130 KQVAKLRELNAA
+130 KQVARLRELNESRSKLWGGKWTHMVEY
-142 RDAVWFDKWNHM
+142 RDNLAKI
-154 ASYKDS
+154 
-160 LTAVRG
+160 RG
-166 EISRNIEAHKQ
+166 EIDRNVEAHDR
-177 LGNALDAAKLRR
+177 LGAAVEKARAKR

-204 EVKRLRSEYTQL
+204 EVKRLRGEYTAL
-216 GNEIRRQE
+216 GNVIRKQE
-224 REAAKLS
+224 REAAKLA
-231 REHSKFMAKNAHEL
+231 REHNGFLTKNAHDL
-245 DKINGKISEQRKLVK
+245 DKVNQKISEQRKIVK
-260 STTKSVLDEVA
+260 DTTKSLLDEVN
-271 AEDKLNNVF
+271 AESKLNQVRRVGN
-280 RTKDMLIDRNGLSYQ
+280 MLIDRNGLGYQ
-295 RLERDMKR
+295 RLERDLKR
-303 NTDVFRK
+303 NTDMFRK

-315 AGHIDRQRELSK
+315 SAHNDRQRELSK
-327 SLLKTEG
+327 SLLKSEN
-334 NVDGLRRSLSKLQ
+334 NVDALRRTLGRLQ
-347 FVDTKG
+347 FTDTSRF
-353 HVKDLD
+353 VKDLD
-359 AMTRRVDE
+359 AATKRVSM
-367 LQKAL
+367 LQTAL
-372 LKVRNN
+372 TKVRNN
-378 PSATIKFKAEL
+378 PSATVKFKAEL

-398 ERLSRDV
+398 DRLQRDV
-405 EVEVRVNAQQAAL
+405 EVEVRVNAQQAAV
-418 ERLERELFELEH
+418 ERLEKELFELEH
-430 KRVNIP
+430 TRVNIP

-460 PDMDWEIKSNVDI
+460 PELDWEVKSNVDI

-484 LQNDYDKLDMDVDLE
+484 LQDDYKKLDMDVDLE

-524 TDLGKILSGMT
+524 TDFGKILSGMT

-554 FDNFDTIIPKVSA
+554 FDNFDTIIPRVSA

-614 ASLRMIIGDKGKA
+614 ASLRMIIGDKGEA

-635 GTALEGLGEKLQEAF
+635 GTALEGLGEKLQDTF

-664 VGDVVGPQMRKL
+664 VGDVVGPQMQKL
-676 AELEAD
+676 AGLEAD

-689 MVTQSNKIGQ
+689 MVTESNKIGQ
-699 LGSVFTDVNKSIENL
+699 VGRVFTDVNKSIENL
-714 VPGVESVVKS
+714 VPGVKSVVKS

-739 ATYVSD
+739 ASYVSD

-760 GEINKSMAQVVE
+760 GEINRSMAQVVE
-772 QAGYLKTTLQGV
+772 QAGYLKTALHGV

-823 TLQAWAAGAADAKE
+823 TLQAWAAGATAAKE

-895 GFQTVFDALGDV
+895 GFQAVFDALGDV

-921 SKTFGGTLAS
+921 SKTFGGTLAA

-1013 MKDALKGFASASP
+1013 MKDAVKGFASASP
-1026 ALSSVTGAVA
+1026 ALSSVTGAVS

-1157 VASGSTKEYQ
+1157 VASGSTKDYQ

-1274 LNDQRVA
+1274 LNDQRIA

-1310 NDQNKVWDET
+1310 NDQNKVWDDT
-1320 STLLPGVEGAFNTMS
+1320 STLLPGVNGAFNTMS

-1375 MRDEFIKTAVDMGVP
+1375 MRDEFIQTAVDMGVP

-1449 MNGDIKTIDEAYKK
+1449 MNGDIKTIDDAYKK

-1518 DIQNKLR
+1518 DIQSKLR

-1552 EINNSKA
+1552 EINNSEA

-1565 DTDPAKAKMSAF
+1565 DTGPAKAKTSAF

-1582 DMKTIPADLSLDEAE
+1582 SVKTIPADLSLDEAE
-1597 SKVNAFAAVAVKK
+1597 GKVNAFAAVAVKK

-1653 KIGAMQAFGGQTL
+1653 KISAMQAFGGQTL

-1679 ARNAIGGVSAFNG
+1679 ARSTIGGVSAFDG
-1692 VTIANPWAR
+1692 MTIANPWAR
-1701 VLGENVLASLA
+1701 VLGENVLASAA
-1712 INAIAAFGGR
+1712 INAIKAYAGS
-1722 TISKPWTRVQGENT
+1722 TISRPWTRVQGENT

-1749 GRTIAKPWA
+1749 GRTIARPWA
-1758 RVEGDASGANA
+1758 HVEGDASGANA

-1830 SVAKLDREVGP
+1830 SVAKLDRTVGP
-1841 NFLNVLNRTGDVN
+1841 NFLNVLNRTGDVS
-1854 KALANASNR
+1854 KALANANNR
-1863 YLASAVS
+1863 YLDSAQNLS
-1870 LARGAY
+1870 RAAY

-1882 QKALSQDSMTVVID
+1882 QSMFEKNATVVID
-1896 GGKTVNQTFNVSTK
+1896 GGRTVNQTFNVQTK

-1915 QDLHAAA
+1915 QDLHSAA
-1922 QIDRAALMRTARR
+1922 QIDRAALMRNARR

>member
-597 KAALAA
+597 KAALEA

-1582 DMKTIPADLSLDEAE
+1582 DVKTIPADLSLDEAE

-1896 GGKTVNQTFNVSTK
+1896 GGRTVNQTFNVSTK

-1915 QDLHAAA
+1915 QDLHSAA
-1922 QIDRAALMRTARR
+1922 QIDRAALMRNARR